1 MEVISSKSFEED
13 SSEQNSD
20 INDNNIYTPKKNQNI
35 TEEEDDE
42 EFENNLNEMEM
53 NGINEINELDEEEE
67 ESENNI
73 ENKIEEEHY
82 EENEISNSVENV
94 ENNTINTIDE
104 ENDENSNGLE
114 NNNINNI
121 YGNNLINNNDNN
133 QMPFIIP
140 LIVFENDKYII
151 TSQGKKLIGQ
161 IGNNKMSLISVLNS
175 NKYQNNK
182 INILNKLITKNINE
196 ENYYKYTN
204 SKENKKNSIIIY
216 SKPLMI
222 INNNNSNNI
231 NNDYIMDEIPCYILD
246 IINLDI
252 NNENNDSKI
261 FLVMILISSIFL
273 FISDD
278 INEEAFNFFNFIINL
293 IKTIKIRNITEEE
306 NNELNE
312 FLPKLFWILFS
323 SNIKLEDKNGNTIT
337 EKQYMDNNLK
347 IINSSNDHV
356 EEINRIKTG
365 IRNYF
370 VDRECFTLMNNDDI
384 FNSNDFKDKTM
395 KNKIYKKAK
404 PKTFFGNVLTGNM
417 ILELIESLLNII
429 NEGCSPI
436 IYNSWKYM
444 MKKEF
449 LKYANNLL
457 YKFASELRQYRTE
470 SINDQKFF
478 DENHIEKYNQKI
490 LEKYLKEYMTTKIIN
505 EETKFEYKEKIKS
518 KLESELHKYEKE
530 NEKYFEEKFI
540 KELNLLSNKFMENFT
555 SSDIYEKNSYK
566 FFQDFEDFREI
577 AVQKT
582 PFFTKKND
590 ILFDKVLLII
600 KKFINGK
607 IMKIKVINE
616 EKNYLDNANKT
627 QDNKINELNKEL
639 NLIKSKNYEFIQK
652 ITNEIKIEKKKN
664 IRIEEKMTRLINNKS
679 KEIDNLKNEIEH
691 QTSNYEKKI
700 KQMLEANKNLDK
712 DIKIKD
718 EQITIMKM
726 NNDKVSALYNQKS
739 NFLEREIN
747 NWKDKYNI
755 TIKQALNKQ
764 NELTKENIK
773 LKEQNKFLL
782 KKDKKNSN
790 NEIENIRI
798 INNKN
803 INKNIN
809 SNNNSN
815 TNKIKHTKNNI
826 NGLMTYI
833 KMNFKDK
840 KNKMIKLDKYF
851 LNKKKQSHDSL
862 NENKKEESNNKTPNN
877 NNNIIYSNEKQNQN
891 QNQNSTPMDN
901 TSNKNTDFYSTNK
914 NSIKKFTI
922 SNSSINSYN
931 TLNSNNNNNI
941 ANNININ
948 NNIIFSDNKYSSK
961 TEKIRGREQKNSNM
975 SINTINSGNETF
987 SLNNYSS
994 NNNNNNNNNGIN
1006 KINNN
1011 YNPEKLKIKIIK
1023 GRIRKDKTGK
1033 PYLEYIINIDY
1044 DNVQNWNINRR
1055 FNQFTNLYKTLRSIS
1070 QENFDLPESSNIFSN
1085 ITAMFSGLS
1094 HENKIIQLE
1103 KYLKDLTEVP
1113 EISNSKQLYF
1123 FLELNHIYEL
1133 NQ

>member
-1 MEVISSKSFEED
+1 MEVISSKSFEEE
-13 SSEQNSD
+13 SSEQNS
-20 INDNNIYTPKKNQNI
+20 NNNNNIYISKNNQNM

-67 ESENNI
+67 ESENKLGNNI
-73 ENKIEEEHY
+73 EEHY

-104 ENDENSNGLE
+104 ENDENSNGIDD
-114 NNNINNI
+114 NKPINNKED
-121 YGNNLINNNDNN
+121 LP
-133 QMPFIIP
+133 MSFIIP
-140 LIVFENDKYII
+140 LIIFENDKYII
-151 TSQGKKLIGQ
+151 SPQGKKLLGQ
-161 IGNNKMSLISVLNS
+161 IGNNKMSVISVIS
-175 NKYQNNK
+175 SDKSQENKFS
-182 INILNKLITKNINE
+182 ILNKLISKNINE
-196 ENYYKYTN
+196 ENYYKNTN
-204 SKENKKNSIIIY
+204 SKENKNSIIIY
-216 SKPLMI
+216 TKPLMI
-222 INNNNSNNI
+222 KNSTNTNI
-231 NNDYIMDEIPCYILD
+231 NINDYIEDEIPCYILD

-252 NNENNDSKI
+252 NSENNDSKI

-273 FISDD
+273 FLSDD

-293 IKTIKIRNITEEE
+293 IRTIKIRNIMEEE
-306 NNELNE
+306 NDNELNE
-312 FLPKLFWILFS
+312 FLPRLFWILFN

-337 EKQYMDNNLK
+337 EKQYMDSSLK
-347 IINSSNDHV
+347 IINSTNDHV
-356 EEINRIKTG
+356 EELNRIKIG
-365 IRNYF
+365 IKNYF
-370 VDRECFTLMNNDDI
+370 KERECFTLMNNDDI
-384 FNSNDFKDKTM
+384 FNSNDFKDKSM
-395 KNKIYKKAK
+395 KNKINKKAK
-404 PKTFFGNVLTGNM
+404 PKTFFGNILTGNM
-417 ILELIESLLNII
+417 ILELIESLLNSI
-429 NEGCSPI
+429 NEGGTPI
-436 IYNSWKYM
+436 IYNCWKYM

-449 LKYANNLL
+449 LKYANNLI
-457 YKFASELRQYRTE
+457 YNFSSELKQYRTE

-478 DENHIEKYNQKI
+478 DGNQIEKYNQKI
-490 LEKYLKEYMTTKIIN
+490 LEKYLKEYMTTKTIN
-505 EETKFEYKEKIKS
+505 EETKLEYKEKIKS
-518 KLESELHKYEKE
+518 KLDSELRKYEKE

-566 FFQDFEDFREI
+566 FFQDFEDFREV
-577 AVQKT
+577 AVQQT
-582 PFFTKKND
+582 PDFPKKND

-616 EKNYLDNANKT
+616 EKNYLDKENKN

-664 IRIEEKMTRLINNKS
+664 KRIEEKMTRLINNKS
-679 KEIDNLKNEIEH
+679 KEIDNLKNEIEL
-691 QTSNYEKKI
+691 QTSTYEKKI
-700 KQMLEANKNLDK
+700 QEMLESNKNLDK

-747 NWKDKYNI
+747 NWKDKYNVA
-755 TIKQALNKQ
+755 IKQAMNKQ

-773 LKEQNKFLL
+773 LKEQNKLLL
-782 KKDKKNSN
+782 KKDNKNSN
-790 NEIENIRI
+790 NEIDNIRI
-798 INNKN
+798 ISNKNNK
-803 INKNIN
+803 
-809 SNNNSN
+809 SLNNSK
-815 TNKIKHTKNNI
+815 KIKNTKNNI

-851 LNKKKQSHDSL
+851 LSKKKQNQDKL
-862 NENKKEESNNKTPNN
+862 NETKKEESTKKTPNN
-877 NNNIIYSNEKQNQN
+877 NNIIYTSDKQNQN
-891 QNQNSTPMDN
+891 SSPMDN
-901 TSNKNTDFYSTNK
+901 ASNKTDFCSANK
-914 NSIKKFTI
+914 TSIKKFTI

-931 TLNSNNNNNI
+931 TLNSNNNNNNS
-941 ANNININ
+941 NNIVH
-948 NNIIFSDNKYSSK
+948 SDNKYSSK
-961 TEKIRGREQKNSNM
+961 TENMRGREGKNNNM
-975 SINTINSGNETF
+975 SITMINSGNETYTV
-987 SLNNYSS
+987 NTYV
-994 NNNNNNNNNGIN
+994 NNNKNINDNINN
-1006 KINNN
+1006 INNN

-1044 DNVQNWNINRR
+1044 DNIKNWNINRR
-1055 FNQFTNLYKTLRSIS
+1055 FNQFTNLYKTLRTIS
-1070 QENFDLPESSNIFSN
+1070 KENFELPESSNIFRN
-1085 ITAMFSGLS
+1085 ITSMFSGLS

-1123 FLELNHIYEL
+1123 FLELNHLYEL

>member
-1 MEVISSKSFEED
+1 MEVISSRSFEED
-13 SSEQNSD
+13 SSDE
-20 INDNNIYTPKKNQNI
+20 NNNENMYISKNNNQNM

-67 ESENNI
+67 ESENKFENNI
-73 ENKIEEEHY
+73 DEHY
-82 EENEISNSVENV
+82 EDNEISNSVHNV

-104 ENDENSNGLE
+104 ENDENSNGIE
-114 NNNINNI
+114 TNNIFDNNPINNI
-121 YGNNLINNNDNN
+121 DNS
-133 QMPFIIP
+133 QTPFMIP
-140 LIVFENDKYII
+140 LIVFDNDKYII
-151 TSQGKKLIGQ
+151 TPQGKKLLGQ
-161 IGNNKMSLISVLNS
+161 IGNNKVSFISILNS
-175 NKYQNNK
+175 DFKSIDNKLT
-182 INILNKLITKNINE
+182 ILNKLLSKNLNNE
-196 ENYYKYTN
+196 SYKNTTIN
-204 SKENKKNSIIIY
+204 SKENKNSIIIY

-222 INNNNSNNI
+222 KNNNI
-231 NNDYIMDEIPCYILD
+231 NNTNFIEDEIPCFILD
-246 IINLDI
+246 ILNLDI
-252 NNENNDSKI
+252 KNENNDSKI

-278 INEEAFNFFNFIINL
+278 INEEAFNFFNFVINL
-293 IKTIKIRNITEEE
+293 IRTIKIRNIVEEE
-306 NNELNE
+306 NNNELND

-337 EKQYMDNNLK
+337 EKQYMDNCLK
-347 IINSSNDHV
+347 IINSTNDHV

-365 IRNYF
+365 IKNYF
-370 VDRECFTLMNNDDI
+370 KNRECFTLMNNNDI
-384 FNSNDFKDKTM
+384 FNSNDFKDKSM
-395 KNKIYKKAK
+395 KNKINKKTK
-404 PKTFFGNVLTGNM
+404 PKIFFGNVLTGNN
-417 ILELIESLLNII
+417 IIELIESLLITI
-429 NEGCSPI
+429 NEGGTPI

-444 MKKEF
+444 MKKDF
-449 LKYANNLL
+449 LKYANNLIS
-457 YKFASELRQYRTE
+457 KFSSELRQYRNTN
-470 SINDQKFF
+470 INDKKFF
-478 DENHIEKYNQKI
+478 DGNQMEKYNQKI
-490 LEKYLKEYMTTKIIN
+490 LDKYIKEYMTTKTIN
-505 EETKFEYKEKIKS
+505 EETKLEYKEKIKS
-518 KLESELHKYEKE
+518 KLDSELQKYKKE

-566 FFQDFEDFREI
+566 FFQDFEDFREG
-577 AVQKT
+577 AVQTT
-582 PFFTKKND
+582 PDFPNKND

-616 EKNYLDNANKT
+616 EKNYLDKENKN

-664 IRIEEKMTRLINNKS
+664 KRIEEKMTRLINNKS
-679 KEIDNLKNEIEH
+679 KEIDNLKNEIEL

-700 KQMLEANKNLDK
+700 KEMLESNKNLDK

-718 EQITIMKM
+718 DQITIMKM
-726 NNDKVSALYNQKS
+726 NNDKVSALYGQKS

-747 NWKDKYNI
+747 NWKDKYNA
-755 TIKQALNKQ
+755 TIKQSMNKQ

-773 LKEQNKFLL
+773 LKEQNKLLL
-782 KKDKKNSN
+782 KKDNKNSN

-798 INNKN
+798 ISNQNNNNKN
-803 INKNIN
+803 INLNNANKTKNN
-809 SNNNSN
+809 
-815 TNKIKHTKNNI
+815 TKNNI

-851 LNKKKQSHDSL
+851 LNKKKQNQDTI
-862 NENKKEESNNKTPNN
+862 NENKKEESTKNKTPSND
-877 NNNIIYSNEKQNQN
+877 NIIYTNEKK
-891 QNQNSTPMDN
+891 NSTPIDN
-901 TSNKNTDFYSTNK
+901 SSNKTDFYSTNK
-914 NSIKKFTI
+914 TSIKKFTI

-931 TLNSNNNNNI
+931 TGTLNSNNNNS
-941 ANNININ
+941 
-948 NNIIFSDNKYSSK
+948 NNIIINSDNKYSSK
-961 TEKIRGREQKNSNM
+961 TENVKVVKNNM
-975 SINTINSGNETF
+975 SINTINSGNE
-987 SLNNYSS
+987 NYLVNTHIS
-994 NNNNNNNNNGIN
+994 NNNNNSNYNLN

-1011 YNPEKLKIKIIK
+1011 YFPEKLKIKIIK
-1023 GRIRKDKTGK
+1023 GRIRKDKSGK
-1033 PYLEYIINIDY
+1033 PYLEYLININY
-1044 DNVQNWNINRR
+1044 DNIKNWNINRR
-1055 FNQFTNLYKTLRSIS
+1055 FNQFTNLYKTLRTLSK
-1070 QENFDLPESSNIFSN
+1070 ENFELPESSNIFSN

-1123 FLELNHIYEL
+1123 FLELNHLYEL

>member
-1 MEVISSKSFEED
+1 MEVISSRSFEED
-13 SSEQNSD
+13 SSDE
-20 INDNNIYTPKKNQNI
+20 NNNENMYISKNNNQNM

-42 EFENNLNEMEM
+42 EFANNLNEMEM

-67 ESENNI
+67 ESENKFENNI
-73 ENKIEEEHY
+73 DEHY
-82 EENEISNSVENV
+82 EENEISNSVHNV

-104 ENDENSNGLE
+104 ENDENSNGIE
-114 NNNINNI
+114 TNNLFDNNPINNI
-121 YGNNLINNNDNN
+121 DNS
-133 QMPFIIP
+133 QTPFMIP
-140 LIVFENDKYII
+140 LIVFDNDKYII
-151 TSQGKKLIGQ
+151 TPQGKKLLGQ
-161 IGNNKMSLISVLNS
+161 IGNNKVSFISILNS
-175 NKYQNNK
+175 DFKSIDNKLT
-182 INILNKLITKNINE
+182 ILNKLLSKNLNNE
-196 ENYYKYTN
+196 SYKNTTIN
-204 SKENKKNSIIIY
+204 SKENKNSIIIY

-222 INNNNSNNI
+222 KNNNI
-231 NNDYIMDEIPCYILD
+231 NNTNFIEDEIPCFILD
-246 IINLDI
+246 ILNLDI
-252 NNENNDSKI
+252 KNENNDSKI

-278 INEEAFNFFNFIINL
+278 INEEAFNFFNFVINL
-293 IKTIKIRNITEEE
+293 MRTIKIRNIVEEE
-306 NNELNE
+306 NNNELND

-337 EKQYMDNNLK
+337 EKQYMDNCLK
-347 IINSSNDHV
+347 IINSTNDHV

-365 IRNYF
+365 IKNYF
-370 VDRECFTLMNNDDI
+370 KNRECFTLMNNNDI
-384 FNSNDFKDKTM
+384 FNSNDFKDKSM
-395 KNKIYKKAK
+395 KNKINKKTK
-404 PKTFFGNVLTGNM
+404 PKIFFGNVLTGNN
-417 ILELIESLLNII
+417 IIELIESLLVTI
-429 NEGCSPI
+429 NEGGTPI

-444 MKKEF
+444 MKKDF
-449 LKYANNLL
+449 LKYANNLIS
-457 YKFASELRQYRTE
+457 KFSSELRQYRNTN
-470 SINDQKFF
+470 INDKKFF
-478 DENHIEKYNQKI
+478 DGNQMEKYNQKI
-490 LEKYLKEYMTTKIIN
+490 LDKYIKEYMTTKTIN
-505 EETKFEYKEKIKS
+505 EETKLEYKEKIKS
-518 KLESELHKYEKE
+518 KLDSELQKYKKE

-566 FFQDFEDFREI
+566 FFQDFEDFREG
-577 AVQKT
+577 AVQTT
-582 PFFTKKND
+582 PDFPNKND

-616 EKNYLDNANKT
+616 EKNYLDKENKN

-664 IRIEEKMTRLINNKS
+664 KRIEEKMTRLINNKS
-679 KEIDNLKNEIEH
+679 KEIDNLKNEIEL

-700 KQMLEANKNLDK
+700 KEMLESNKNLDK

-718 EQITIMKM
+718 DQITIMKM
-726 NNDKVSALYNQKS
+726 NNDKVSALYGQKS

-747 NWKDKYNI
+747 NWKDKYNV
-755 TIKQALNKQ
+755 TIKQSMNKQ

-773 LKEQNKFLL
+773 LKEQNKLLL
-782 KKDKKNSN
+782 KKDNKNSN

-798 INNKN
+798 ISNQNNNNKN
-803 INKNIN
+803 INLNNANKTKNN
-809 SNNNSN
+809 
-815 TNKIKHTKNNI
+815 TKNNI

-851 LNKKKQSHDSL
+851 LNKKKQNQDTI
-862 NENKKEESNNKTPNN
+862 NENKKEESTKNKTPSNE
-877 NNNIIYSNEKQNQN
+877 NIIYTNEKK
-891 QNQNSTPMDN
+891 NSTPIDN
-901 TSNKNTDFYSTNK
+901 SSNKTDFYSTNK
-914 NSIKKFTI
+914 TSIKKFTI

-931 TLNSNNNNNI
+931 TGTLNSNNNNS
-941 ANNININ
+941 
-948 NNIIFSDNKYSSK
+948 NNIIINSDNKYSSK
-961 TEKIRGREQKNSNM
+961 TENVNVVKNNM
-975 SINTINSGNETF
+975 SINTVISGNE
-987 SLNNYSS
+987 NYSVNTHMS
-994 NNNNNNNNNGIN
+994 NNNRNYNLN

-1011 YNPEKLKIKIIK
+1011 YFPEKLKIKIIK
-1023 GRIRKDKTGK
+1023 GRIRKDKSGK
-1033 PYLEYIINIDY
+1033 PYLEYIININY
-1044 DNVQNWNINRR
+1044 DNIKNWNINRR
-1055 FNQFTNLYKTLRSIS
+1055 FNQFTNLYKTLRTLSK
-1070 QENFDLPESSNIFSN
+1070 ENFELPESSNIFSN

-1123 FLELNHIYEL
+1123 FLELNHLYEL

>member
-1 MEVISSKSFEED
+1 MEVISSRSFEED
-13 SSEQNSD
+13 SSDE
-20 INDNNIYTPKKNQNI
+20 NNNENMYISKNNNQNM

-42 EFENNLNEMEM
+42 EFANNLNEMEM

-67 ESENNI
+67 ESENKFENNI
-73 ENKIEEEHY
+73 DEHY
-82 EENEISNSVENV
+82 EENEISNSVHNV

-104 ENDENSNGLE
+104 ENDDNSNGVE
-114 NNNINNI
+114 TNNIFDNNPINNI
-121 YGNNLINNNDNN
+121 DNS
-133 QMPFIIP
+133 QTPFMIP
-140 LIVFENDKYII
+140 LIVFDNDKYII
-151 TSQGKKLIGQ
+151 TPQGKKLLGQ
-161 IGNNKMSLISVLNS
+161 IGNNKVSFISILNS
-175 NKYQNNK
+175 DFKSIDNKLT
-182 INILNKLITKNINE
+182 ILNKLLSKNLNNE
-196 ENYYKYTN
+196 SYKNTTIN
-204 SKENKKNSIIIY
+204 SKENKNSIIIY

-222 INNNNSNNI
+222 KNNNI
-231 NNDYIMDEIPCYILD
+231 NNTNFIEDEIPCFILD
-246 IINLDI
+246 ILNLDI
-252 NNENNDSKI
+252 KNENNDSKI

-278 INEEAFNFFNFIINL
+278 INEEAFNFFNFVINL
-293 IKTIKIRNITEEE
+293 IRTIKIRNIVEEE
-306 NNELNE
+306 NNNELND

-337 EKQYMDNNLK
+337 EKQYMDNCLK
-347 IINSSNDHV
+347 IINSTNDHV

-365 IRNYF
+365 IKNYF
-370 VDRECFTLMNNDDI
+370 KNRECFTLMNNNDI
-384 FNSNDFKDKTM
+384 FNSNDFKDKSM
-395 KNKIYKKAK
+395 KNKINKKTK
-404 PKTFFGNVLTGNM
+404 PKIFFGNVLTGNN
-417 ILELIESLLNII
+417 IIELIESLLITI
-429 NEGCSPI
+429 NEGGTPI

-444 MKKEF
+444 MKKDF
-449 LKYANNLL
+449 LKYANNLIS
-457 YKFASELRQYRTE
+457 KFSSELRQYRNTN
-470 SINDQKFF
+470 INDKKFF
-478 DENHIEKYNQKI
+478 DGNQMEKYNQKI
-490 LEKYLKEYMTTKIIN
+490 LDKYIKEYMTTKTIN
-505 EETKFEYKEKIKS
+505 EETKLEYKEKIKS
-518 KLESELHKYEKE
+518 KLDSELQKYKKE

-566 FFQDFEDFREI
+566 FFQDFEDFREG
-577 AVQKT
+577 AVQTT
-582 PFFTKKND
+582 PDFPNKND

-616 EKNYLDNANKT
+616 EKNYLDKENKN

-664 IRIEEKMTRLINNKS
+664 KRIEEKMTRLINNKS
-679 KEIDNLKNEIEH
+679 KEIDNLKNEIEL

-700 KQMLEANKNLDK
+700 KEMLESNKNLDK

-718 EQITIMKM
+718 DQITIMKM
-726 NNDKVSALYNQKS
+726 NNDKVSALYGQKS

-747 NWKDKYNI
+747 NWKDKYNA
-755 TIKQALNKQ
+755 TIKQSMNKQ

-773 LKEQNKFLL
+773 LKEQNKLLL
-782 KKDKKNSN
+782 KKDNKNSN

-798 INNKN
+798 ISNQNNNNKN
-803 INKNIN
+803 INLNNANKTKNN
-809 SNNNSN
+809 
-815 TNKIKHTKNNI
+815 TKNNI

-851 LNKKKQSHDSL
+851 LNKKKQNQDTI
-862 NENKKEESNNKTPNN
+862 NENKKEESTKNKTPSNE
-877 NNNIIYSNEKQNQN
+877 NIIYTNEKK
-891 QNQNSTPMDN
+891 NSTPIDN
-901 TSNKNTDFYSTNK
+901 SSNKTDFYSTNK
-914 NSIKKFTI
+914 TSIKKFTI

-931 TLNSNNNNNI
+931 TGTLNSNNNNS
-941 ANNININ
+941 
-948 NNIIFSDNKYSSK
+948 NNIIINSDNKYSSK
-961 TEKIRGREQKNSNM
+961 TENVNVVKNNM
-975 SINTINSGNETF
+975 SINTAVSGNE
-987 SLNNYSS
+987 NYSVNTHMS
-994 NNNNNNNNNGIN
+994 NNNRNYNLN

-1011 YNPEKLKIKIIK
+1011 YFPEKLKIKIIK
-1023 GRIRKDKTGK
+1023 GRIRKDKSGK
-1033 PYLEYIINIDY
+1033 PYLEYIININY
-1044 DNVQNWNINRR
+1044 DNIKNWNINRR
-1055 FNQFTNLYKTLRSIS
+1055 FNQFTNLYKTLRTLSK
-1070 QENFDLPESSNIFSN
+1070 ENFELPESSNIFSN

-1123 FLELNHIYEL
+1123 FLELNHLYEL

>member
-1 MEVISSKSFEED
+1 MEVISSRSFEED
-13 SSEQNSD
+13 SSDE
-20 INDNNIYTPKKNQNI
+20 NNNENMYISKNNNQNM

-42 EFENNLNEMEM
+42 EFANNLNEMEM

-67 ESENNI
+67 ESENKFENNI
-73 ENKIEEEHY
+73 DEHY
-82 EENEISNSVENV
+82 EENEISNSVHNV

-104 ENDENSNGLE
+104 ENDENSNGIE
-114 NNNINNI
+114 TNNIFDNNPINNI
-121 YGNNLINNNDNN
+121 DNS
-133 QMPFIIP
+133 QTPFMIP
-140 LIVFENDKYII
+140 LIVFDNDKYII
-151 TSQGKKLIGQ
+151 TPQGKKLLGQ
-161 IGNNKMSLISVLNS
+161 IGNNKVSFISILNS
-175 NKYQNNK
+175 DFKSIDNKLT
-182 INILNKLITKNINE
+182 ILNKLLSKNLNNE
-196 ENYYKYTN
+196 SYKNTTIN
-204 SKENKKNSIIIY
+204 SKENKNSIIIY

-222 INNNNSNNI
+222 KNNNI
-231 NNDYIMDEIPCYILD
+231 NNTNFIEDEIPCFILD
-246 IINLDI
+246 ILNLDI
-252 NNENNDSKI
+252 KNENNDSKI

-278 INEEAFNFFNFIINL
+278 INEEAFNFFNFVINL
-293 IKTIKIRNITEEE
+293 IRTIKIRNIVEEE
-306 NNELNE
+306 NNNELND

-337 EKQYMDNNLK
+337 EKQYMDNCLK
-347 IINSSNDHV
+347 IINSTNDHV

-365 IRNYF
+365 IKNYF
-370 VDRECFTLMNNDDI
+370 KNRECFTLMNNNDI
-384 FNSNDFKDKTM
+384 FNSNDFKDKSM
-395 KNKIYKKAK
+395 KNKINKKTK
-404 PKTFFGNVLTGNM
+404 PKIFFGNVLTGNN
-417 ILELIESLLNII
+417 IIELIESLLITI
-429 NEGCSPI
+429 NEGGTPI

-444 MKKEF
+444 MKKDF
-449 LKYANNLL
+449 LKYANNLIS
-457 YKFASELRQYRTE
+457 KFSSELRQYRNTN
-470 SINDQKFF
+470 INDKKFF
-478 DENHIEKYNQKI
+478 DGNQMEKYNQKI
-490 LEKYLKEYMTTKIIN
+490 LDKYIKEYMTTKTIN
-505 EETKFEYKEKIKS
+505 EETKLEYKEKIKS
-518 KLESELHKYEKE
+518 KLDSELQKYKKE

-566 FFQDFEDFREI
+566 FFQDFEDFREG
-577 AVQKT
+577 AVQTT
-582 PFFTKKND
+582 PDFPNKND

-616 EKNYLDNANKT
+616 EKNYLDKENKN

-664 IRIEEKMTRLINNKS
+664 KRIEEKMTRLINNKS
-679 KEIDNLKNEIEH
+679 KEIDNLKNEIEL

-700 KQMLEANKNLDK
+700 KEMLESNKNLDK

-718 EQITIMKM
+718 DQITIMKM
-726 NNDKVSALYNQKS
+726 NNDKVSALYGQKS

-747 NWKDKYNI
+747 SWKDKYNA
-755 TIKQALNKQ
+755 TIKQSMNKQ

-773 LKEQNKFLL
+773 LKEQNKLLL
-782 KKDKKNSN
+782 KKDNKNSN

-798 INNKN
+798 ISNQNNNNKN
-803 INKNIN
+803 INLNNANKTKNN
-809 SNNNSN
+809 
-815 TNKIKHTKNNI
+815 TKNNI

-851 LNKKKQSHDSL
+851 LNKKKQNQDTI
-862 NENKKEESNNKTPNN
+862 NENKKEESTKNKTPSNE
-877 NNNIIYSNEKQNQN
+877 NIIYTNEKK
-891 QNQNSTPMDN
+891 NSTPIDN
-901 TSNKNTDFYSTNK
+901 SSNKTDFYSTNK
-914 NSIKKFTI
+914 TSIKKFTI

-931 TLNSNNNNNI
+931 TGTLNSNNNNS
-941 ANNININ
+941 
-948 NNIIFSDNKYSSK
+948 NNIIINSDNKYSSK
-961 TEKIRGREQKNSNM
+961 TENVKVVKNNM
-975 SINTINSGNETF
+975 SINTINSGNE
-987 SLNNYSS
+987 NYLVNTHIS
-994 NNNNNNNNNGIN
+994 NNNNNNSNYNLN

-1011 YNPEKLKIKIIK
+1011 YFPEKLKIKIIK
-1023 GRIRKDKTGK
+1023 GRIRKDKSGK
-1033 PYLEYIINIDY
+1033 PYLEYLININY
-1044 DNVQNWNINRR
+1044 DNIKNWNINRR
-1055 FNQFTNLYKTLRSIS
+1055 FNQFTNLYKTLRTLSK
-1070 QENFDLPESSNIFSN
+1070 ENFELPESSNIFSN

-1123 FLELNHIYEL
+1123 FLELNHLYEL

>member
-1 MEVISSKSFEED
+1 MEVISSRSFEED
-13 SSEQNSD
+13 SSDE
-20 INDNNIYTPKKNQNI
+20 NNNENMYISKNNNQNM

-42 EFENNLNEMEM
+42 EFANNLNEMEM

-67 ESENNI
+67 ESENKFENNI
-73 ENKIEEEHY
+73 DEHY
-82 EENEISNSVENV
+82 EENEISNSVHNV

-104 ENDENSNGLE
+104 ENDENSNGIE
-114 NNNINNI
+114 TNNIFDNNPINNI
-121 YGNNLINNNDNN
+121 DNS
-133 QMPFIIP
+133 QTPFMIP
-140 LIVFENDKYII
+140 LIVFDNDKYII
-151 TSQGKKLIGQ
+151 TPQGKKLLGQ
-161 IGNNKMSLISVLNS
+161 IGNNKVSFISILNS
-175 NKYQNNK
+175 DFKSIDNKLT
-182 INILNKLITKNINE
+182 ILNKLLSKNLNNE
-196 ENYYKYTN
+196 SYKNTTIN
-204 SKENKKNSIIIY
+204 SKENKNSIIIY

-222 INNNNSNNI
+222 KNNNI
-231 NNDYIMDEIPCYILD
+231 NNTNFIEDEIPCFILD
-246 IINLDI
+246 ILNLDI
-252 NNENNDSKI
+252 KNENNDSKI

-278 INEEAFNFFNFIINL
+278 INEEAFNFFNFVINL
-293 IKTIKIRNITEEE
+293 IRTIKIRNIVEEE
-306 NNELNE
+306 NNNELND

-337 EKQYMDNNLK
+337 EKQYMDNCLK
-347 IINSSNDHV
+347 IINSTNDHV

-365 IRNYF
+365 IKNYF
-370 VDRECFTLMNNDDI
+370 KNRECFTLMNNNDI
-384 FNSNDFKDKTM
+384 FNSNDFKDKSM
-395 KNKIYKKAK
+395 KNKINKKTK
-404 PKTFFGNVLTGNM
+404 PKIFFGNVLTGNN
-417 ILELIESLLNII
+417 IIELIESLLITI
-429 NEGCSPI
+429 NEGGTPI

-444 MKKEF
+444 MKKDF
-449 LKYANNLL
+449 LKYANNLIS
-457 YKFASELRQYRTE
+457 KFSSELRQYRNTN
-470 SINDQKFF
+470 INDKKFF
-478 DENHIEKYNQKI
+478 DGNQMEKYNQKI
-490 LEKYLKEYMTTKIIN
+490 LDKYIKEYMTTKTIN
-505 EETKFEYKEKIKS
+505 EETKLEYKEKIKS
-518 KLESELHKYEKE
+518 KLDSELQKYKKE

-566 FFQDFEDFREI
+566 FFQDFEDFREG
-577 AVQKT
+577 AVQTT
-582 PFFTKKND
+582 PDFPNKND

-616 EKNYLDNANKT
+616 EKNYLDKENKN

-664 IRIEEKMTRLINNKS
+664 KRIEEKMTRLINNKS
-679 KEIDNLKNEIEH
+679 KEIDNLKNEIEL

-700 KQMLEANKNLDK
+700 KEMLESNKNLDK

-718 EQITIMKM
+718 DQITIMKM
-726 NNDKVSALYNQKS
+726 NNDKVSALYGQKS

-747 NWKDKYNI
+747 NWKDKYNA
-755 TIKQALNKQ
+755 TIKQSMNKQ

-773 LKEQNKFLL
+773 LKEQNKLLL
-782 KKDKKNSN
+782 KKDNKNSN

-798 INNKN
+798 ISNQNNNNKN
-803 INKNIN
+803 INLNNANKTKNN
-809 SNNNSN
+809 
-815 TNKIKHTKNNI
+815 TKNNI

-851 LNKKKQSHDSL
+851 LNKKKQNQDTI
-862 NENKKEESNNKTPNN
+862 NENKKEESTKNKTPSNE
-877 NNNIIYSNEKQNQN
+877 NIIYTNEKK
-891 QNQNSTPMDN
+891 NSTPIDN
-901 TSNKNTDFYSTNK
+901 SSNKTDFYSTNK
-914 NSIKKFTI
+914 TSIKKFTI

-931 TLNSNNNNNI
+931 TGTLNSNNNNS
-941 ANNININ
+941 
-948 NNIIFSDNKYSSK
+948 NNIIINSDNKYSSK
-961 TEKIRGREQKNSNM
+961 TENVNVVKNNM
-975 SINTINSGNETF
+975 SINTVISGNE
-987 SLNNYSS
+987 NYSVNTHMS
-994 NNNNNNNNNGIN
+994 NNNRNYNLN

-1011 YNPEKLKIKIIK
+1011 YFPEKLKIKIIK
-1023 GRIRKDKTGK
+1023 GRIRKDKSGK
-1033 PYLEYIINIDY
+1033 PYLEYIININY
-1044 DNVQNWNINRR
+1044 DNIKNWNINRR
-1055 FNQFTNLYKTLRSIS
+1055 FNQCTNLYKTLRTLSK
-1070 QENFDLPESSNIFSN
+1070 ENFELPESSNIFSN

-1123 FLELNHIYEL
+1123 FLELNHLYEL

>member
-1 MEVISSKSFEED
+1 MEVISSRSFEED
-13 SSEQNSD
+13 SSDE
-20 INDNNIYTPKKNQNI
+20 NNNENMYISKNNNQNM

-42 EFENNLNEMEM
+42 EFANNLNEMEM

-67 ESENNI
+67 ESENKFENNI
-73 ENKIEEEHY
+73 DEHY
-82 EENEISNSVENV
+82 EENEISNSVHNV

-104 ENDENSNGLE
+104 ENDENSNGIE
-114 NNNINNI
+114 TNNIFDNNPINNI
-121 YGNNLINNNDNN
+121 DNS
-133 QMPFIIP
+133 QTPFMIP
-140 LIVFENDKYII
+140 LIVFDNDKYII
-151 TSQGKKLIGQ
+151 TPQGKKLLGQ
-161 IGNNKMSLISVLNS
+161 IGNNKVSFISILNS
-175 NKYQNNK
+175 DFKSIDNKLT
-182 INILNKLITKNINE
+182 ILNKLLSKNLNNE
-196 ENYYKYTN
+196 SYKNTTIN
-204 SKENKKNSIIIY
+204 SKENKNSIIIY

-222 INNNNSNNI
+222 KNNNI
-231 NNDYIMDEIPCYILD
+231 NNTNFIEDEIPCFILD
-246 IINLDI
+246 ILNLDI
-252 NNENNDSKI
+252 KNENNDSKI

-278 INEEAFNFFNFIINL
+278 INEEAFNFFNFVINL
-293 IKTIKIRNITEEE
+293 IRTIKIRNIVEEE
-306 NNELNE
+306 NNNELND

-337 EKQYMDNNLK
+337 EKQYMDNCLK
-347 IINSSNDHV
+347 IINSTNDHV

-365 IRNYF
+365 IKNYF
-370 VDRECFTLMNNDDI
+370 KNRECFTLMNNNDI
-384 FNSNDFKDKTM
+384 FNSNDFKDKSM
-395 KNKIYKKAK
+395 KNKINKKTK
-404 PKTFFGNVLTGNM
+404 PKIFFGNVLTGNN
-417 ILELIESLLNII
+417 IIELIESLLITI
-429 NEGCSPI
+429 NEGGTPI

-444 MKKEF
+444 MKKDF
-449 LKYANNLL
+449 LKYANNLIS
-457 YKFASELRQYRTE
+457 KFSSELRQYRNTN
-470 SINDQKFF
+470 INDKKFF
-478 DENHIEKYNQKI
+478 DGNQMEKYNQKI
-490 LEKYLKEYMTTKIIN
+490 LDKYIKEYMTTKTIN
-505 EETKFEYKEKIKS
+505 EETKLEYKEKIKS
-518 KLESELHKYEKE
+518 KLDSELQKYKKE

-566 FFQDFEDFREI
+566 FFQDFEDFREG
-577 AVQKT
+577 AVQTT
-582 PFFTKKND
+582 PDFPNKND

-616 EKNYLDNANKT
+616 EKNYLDKENKN

-664 IRIEEKMTRLINNKS
+664 KRIEEKMTRLINNKS
-679 KEIDNLKNEIEH
+679 KEIDNLKNEIEL

-700 KQMLEANKNLDK
+700 KEMLESNKNLDK

-718 EQITIMKM
+718 DQITIMKM
-726 NNDKVSALYNQKS
+726 NNDKVSALYGQKS

-747 NWKDKYNI
+747 NWKDKYNA
-755 TIKQALNKQ
+755 TIKQSMNKQ

-773 LKEQNKFLL
+773 LKEQNKLLL
-782 KKDKKNSN
+782 KKDNKNSN

-798 INNKN
+798 ISNQNNNNKN
-803 INKNIN
+803 INLNNANKTKNN
-809 SNNNSN
+809 
-815 TNKIKHTKNNI
+815 TKNNI

-851 LNKKKQSHDSL
+851 LNKKKQNQDTI
-862 NENKKEESNNKTPNN
+862 NENKKEESTKNKTPSNE
-877 NNNIIYSNEKQNQN
+877 NIIYTNEKK
-891 QNQNSTPMDN
+891 NSTPIDN
-901 TSNKNTDFYSTNK
+901 SSNKTDFYSTNK
-914 NSIKKFTI
+914 TSIKKFTI

-931 TLNSNNNNNI
+931 TGTLNSNNNNS
-941 ANNININ
+941 
-948 NNIIFSDNKYSSK
+948 NNIIINSDNKYSSK
-961 TEKIRGREQKNSNM
+961 TENVNVVKNNM
-975 SINTINSGNETF
+975 SINTVISGNE
-987 SLNNYSS
+987 NYSVNTHMS
-994 NNNNNNNNNGIN
+994 NNNRNYNLN

-1011 YNPEKLKIKIIK
+1011 YFPEKLKIKIIK
-1023 GRIRKDKTGK
+1023 GRIRKDKSGK
-1033 PYLEYIINIDY
+1033 PYLEYIININY
-1044 DNVQNWNINRR
+1044 DNIKNWNINRR
-1055 FNQFTNLYKTLRSIS
+1055 FNQFTNLYKTLRTLSK
-1070 QENFDLPESSNIFSN
+1070 ENFELPESSNIFSN

-1123 FLELNHIYEL
+1123 FLELNHLYEL

>member
-1 MEVISSKSFEED
+1 MEVISSRSFEED
-13 SSEQNSD
+13 SSDE
-20 INDNNIYTPKKNQNI
+20 NNNENMYISKNNNQNM

-42 EFENNLNEMEM
+42 EFANNLNEMEM

-67 ESENNI
+67 ESENKFENNI
-73 ENKIEEEHY
+73 DEHY
-82 EENEISNSVENV
+82 EENEISNSVHNV

-104 ENDENSNGLE
+104 ENDENSNGIE
-114 NNNINNI
+114 TNNIFDNNPINNI
-121 YGNNLINNNDNN
+121 DNS
-133 QMPFIIP
+133 QTPFMIP
-140 LIVFENDKYII
+140 LIVFDNDKYII
-151 TSQGKKLIGQ
+151 TPQGKKLLGQ
-161 IGNNKMSLISVLNS
+161 IGNNKVSFISILNS
-175 NKYQNNK
+175 DFKSIDNKLT
-182 INILNKLITKNINE
+182 ILNKLLSKNLNNE
-196 ENYYKYTN
+196 SYKNTTIN
-204 SKENKKNSIIIY
+204 SKENKNSIIIY

-222 INNNNSNNI
+222 KNNNI
-231 NNDYIMDEIPCYILD
+231 NNTNFIEDEIPCFILD
-246 IINLDI
+246 ILNLDI
-252 NNENNDSKI
+252 KNENNDSKI

-278 INEEAFNFFNFIINL
+278 INEEAFNFFNFVINL
-293 IKTIKIRNITEEE
+293 IRTIKIRNIVEEE
-306 NNELNE
+306 NNNELND

-337 EKQYMDNNLK
+337 EKQYMDNCLK
-347 IINSSNDHV
+347 IINSTNDHV

-365 IRNYF
+365 IKNYF
-370 VDRECFTLMNNDDI
+370 KNRECFTLINNNDI
-384 FNSNDFKDKTM
+384 FNSNDFKDKSM
-395 KNKIYKKAK
+395 KNKINKKTK
-404 PKTFFGNVLTGNM
+404 PKIFFGNVLTGNN
-417 ILELIESLLNII
+417 IIELIESLLITI
-429 NEGCSPI
+429 NEGGTPI

-444 MKKEF
+444 MKKDF
-449 LKYANNLL
+449 LKYANNLIS
-457 YKFASELRQYRTE
+457 KFSSELRQYRNTN
-470 SINDQKFF
+470 INDKKFF
-478 DENHIEKYNQKI
+478 DGNQMEKYNQKI
-490 LEKYLKEYMTTKIIN
+490 LDKYIKEYMTTKTIN
-505 EETKFEYKEKIKS
+505 EETKLEYKEKIKS
-518 KLESELHKYEKE
+518 KLDSELQKYKKE

-566 FFQDFEDFREI
+566 FFQDFEDFREG
-577 AVQKT
+577 AVQTT
-582 PFFTKKND
+582 PDFPNKND

-616 EKNYLDNANKT
+616 EKNYLDKENKN

-664 IRIEEKMTRLINNKS
+664 KRIEEKMTRLINNKS
-679 KEIDNLKNEIEH
+679 KEIDNLKNEIEL

-700 KQMLEANKNLDK
+700 KEMLESNKNLDK

-718 EQITIMKM
+718 DQITIMKM
-726 NNDKVSALYNQKS
+726 NNDKVSALYGQKS

-747 NWKDKYNI
+747 NWKDKYNA
-755 TIKQALNKQ
+755 TIKQSMNKQ

-773 LKEQNKFLL
+773 LKEQNKLLL
-782 KKDKKNSN
+782 KKDNKNSN

-798 INNKN
+798 ISNQNNNNKN
-803 INKNIN
+803 INLNNANKTKNN
-809 SNNNSN
+809 
-815 TNKIKHTKNNI
+815 TKNNI

-851 LNKKKQSHDSL
+851 LNKKKQNQDTI
-862 NENKKEESNNKTPNN
+862 NENKKEESTKNKTPSNE
-877 NNNIIYSNEKQNQN
+877 NIIYTNEKK
-891 QNQNSTPMDN
+891 NSTPIDN
-901 TSNKNTDFYSTNK
+901 SSNKTDFYSTNK
-914 NSIKKFTI
+914 TSIKKFTI

-931 TLNSNNNNNI
+931 TGTLNSNNNNS
-941 ANNININ
+941 
-948 NNIIFSDNKYSSK
+948 NNIIINSDNKYSSK
-961 TEKIRGREQKNSNM
+961 TENVNVVKNNM
-975 SINTINSGNETF
+975 SINTVISGNE
-987 SLNNYSS
+987 NYSVNTHMS
-994 NNNNNNNNNGIN
+994 NNNRNYNLN

-1011 YNPEKLKIKIIK
+1011 YFPEKLKIKIIK
-1023 GRIRKDKTGK
+1023 GRIRKDKSGK
-1033 PYLEYIINIDY
+1033 PYLEYIININY
-1044 DNVQNWNINRR
+1044 DNIKNWNINRR
-1055 FNQFTNLYKTLRSIS
+1055 FNQFTNLYKTLRTLSK
-1070 QENFDLPESSNIFSN
+1070 ENFELPESSNIFSN

-1123 FLELNHIYEL
+1123 FLELNHLYEL

>member
-1 MEVISSKSFEED
+1 MEVISSRSFEED
-13 SSEQNSD
+13 SSDE
-20 INDNNIYTPKKNQNI
+20 NNNENMYISKNNNQNM

-42 EFENNLNEMEM
+42 EFANNLNEMEM

-67 ESENNI
+67 ESENKFENNI
-73 ENKIEEEHY
+73 DEHY
-82 EENEISNSVENV
+82 EENEISNSVHNV

-104 ENDENSNGLE
+104 ENDENSNGIE
-114 NNNINNI
+114 TNNIFDNNPINNI
-121 YGNNLINNNDNN
+121 DNS
-133 QMPFIIP
+133 QTPFMIP
-140 LIVFENDKYII
+140 LIVFDNDKYII
-151 TSQGKKLIGQ
+151 TPQGKKLLGQ
-161 IGNNKMSLISVLNS
+161 IGNNKVSFISILNS
-175 NKYQNNK
+175 DFKSIDNKLT
-182 INILNKLITKNINE
+182 ILNKLLSKNLNNE
-196 ENYYKYTN
+196 SYKNTTIN
-204 SKENKKNSIIIY
+204 SKENKNSIIIY

-222 INNNNSNNI
+222 KNNNI
-231 NNDYIMDEIPCYILD
+231 NNTNFIEDEIPCFILD
-246 IINLDI
+246 ILNLDI
-252 NNENNDSKI
+252 KNENNDSKI

-278 INEEAFNFFNFIINL
+278 INEEAFNFFNFVINL
-293 IKTIKIRNITEEE
+293 IRTIKIRNIVEEE
-306 NNELNE
+306 NNNELND

-337 EKQYMDNNLK
+337 EKQYMDNCLK
-347 IINSSNDHV
+347 IINSTNDHV

-365 IRNYF
+365 IKNYF
-370 VDRECFTLMNNDDI
+370 KNRECFTLINNNDI
-384 FNSNDFKDKTM
+384 FNSNDFKDKSF
-395 KNKIYKKAK
+395 KNKINKKTK
-404 PKTFFGNVLTGNM
+404 PKIFFGNVLTGNN
-417 ILELIESLLNII
+417 IIELIESLLITI
-429 NEGCSPI
+429 NEGGTPI

-444 MKKEF
+444 MKKDF
-449 LKYANNLL
+449 LKYANNLIS
-457 YKFASELRQYRTE
+457 KFSSELRQYRNTN
-470 SINDQKFF
+470 INDKKFF
-478 DENHIEKYNQKI
+478 DGNQMEKYNQKI
-490 LEKYLKEYMTTKIIN
+490 LDKYIKEYMTTKTIN
-505 EETKFEYKEKIKS
+505 EETKLEYKEKIKS
-518 KLESELHKYEKE
+518 KLDSELQKYKKE

-566 FFQDFEDFREI
+566 FFQDFEDFREG
-577 AVQKT
+577 AVQTT
-582 PFFTKKND
+582 PDFPNKND

-616 EKNYLDNANKT
+616 EKNYLDKENKN

-664 IRIEEKMTRLINNKS
+664 KRIEEKMTRLINNKS
-679 KEIDNLKNEIEH
+679 KEIDNLKNEIEL

-700 KQMLEANKNLDK
+700 KEMLESNKNLDK

-718 EQITIMKM
+718 DQITIMKM
-726 NNDKVSALYNQKS
+726 NNDKVSALYGQKS

-747 NWKDKYNI
+747 NWKDKYNA
-755 TIKQALNKQ
+755 TIKQSMNKQ

-773 LKEQNKFLL
+773 LKEQNKLLL
-782 KKDKKNSN
+782 KKDNKNSN

-798 INNKN
+798 ISNQNNNNKN
-803 INKNIN
+803 INLNNANKTKNN
-809 SNNNSN
+809 
-815 TNKIKHTKNNI
+815 TKNNI

-851 LNKKKQSHDSL
+851 LNKKKQNQDTI
-862 NENKKEESNNKTPNN
+862 NENKKEESNKNKTPSNE
-877 NNNIIYSNEKQNQN
+877 NIIYTNEKK
-891 QNQNSTPMDN
+891 NSTPIDN
-901 TSNKNTDFYSTNK
+901 SSNKTDFYSTNK
-914 NSIKKFTI
+914 TSIKKFTI

-931 TLNSNNNNNI
+931 TGTLNSNNNNS
-941 ANNININ
+941 
-948 NNIIFSDNKYSSK
+948 NNIIINSDNKYSSK
-961 TEKIRGREQKNSNM
+961 TENVNVVKNNM
-975 SINTINSGNETF
+975 SINTVISGNE
-987 SLNNYSS
+987 NYSVNTHMS
-994 NNNNNNNNNGIN
+994 NNNRNYNLN

-1011 YNPEKLKIKIIK
+1011 YFPEKLKIKIIK
-1023 GRIRKDKTGK
+1023 GRIRKDKSGK
-1033 PYLEYIINIDY
+1033 PYLEYIININY
-1044 DNVQNWNINRR
+1044 DNIKNWNINRR
-1055 FNQFTNLYKTLRSIS
+1055 FNQFTNLYKTLRTLSK
-1070 QENFDLPESSNIFSN
+1070 ENFELPESSNIFSN

-1123 FLELNHIYEL
+1123 FLELNHLYEL

>member
-1 MEVISSKSFEED
+1 MEVISSRSFEED
-13 SSEQNSD
+13 SSDE
-20 INDNNIYTPKKNQNI
+20 NNNENMYISKNNNQNM

-42 EFENNLNEMEM
+42 EFANNLNEMEM

-67 ESENNI
+67 ESENKFENNI
-73 ENKIEEEHY
+73 DEHY
-82 EENEISNSVENV
+82 EENEISNSVHNV

-104 ENDENSNGLE
+104 ENDENSNGIE
-114 NNNINNI
+114 TNNIFDNNPINNI
-121 YGNNLINNNDNN
+121 DNS
-133 QMPFIIP
+133 QTPFMIP
-140 LIVFENDKYII
+140 LIVFDNDKYII
-151 TSQGKKLIGQ
+151 TPQGKKLLGQ
-161 IGNNKMSLISVLNS
+161 IGNNKVSFISILNS
-175 NKYQNNK
+175 DFKSIDNKLT
-182 INILNKLITKNINE
+182 ILNKLLSKNLNNE
-196 ENYYKYTN
+196 SYKNTTIN
-204 SKENKKNSIIIY
+204 SKENKNSIIIY

-222 INNNNSNNI
+222 KNNNI
-231 NNDYIMDEIPCYILD
+231 NNTNFIEDEIPCFILD
-246 IINLDI
+246 ILNLDI
-252 NNENNDSKI
+252 KNENNDSKI

-278 INEEAFNFFNFIINL
+278 INEEALNFFNFVINL
-293 IKTIKIRNITEEE
+293 IRTIKIRNIVEEE
-306 NNELNE
+306 NNNELND

-337 EKQYMDNNLK
+337 EKQYMDNCLK
-347 IINSSNDHV
+347 IINSTNDHV

-365 IRNYF
+365 IKNYF
-370 VDRECFTLMNNDDI
+370 KNRECFTLMNNNDI
-384 FNSNDFKDKTM
+384 FNSNDFKDKSM
-395 KNKIYKKAK
+395 KNKINKKTK
-404 PKTFFGNVLTGNM
+404 PKIFFGNVLTGNN
-417 ILELIESLLNII
+417 IIELIESLLITI
-429 NEGCSPI
+429 NEGGTPI

-444 MKKEF
+444 MKKDF
-449 LKYANNLL
+449 LKYANNLIS
-457 YKFASELRQYRTE
+457 KFSSELRQYRKTN
-470 SINDQKFF
+470 INDKKFF
-478 DENHIEKYNQKI
+478 DGNQMEKYNQKI
-490 LEKYLKEYMTTKIIN
+490 LDKYIKEYMTTKTIN
-505 EETKFEYKEKIKS
+505 EETKLEYKEKIKS
-518 KLESELHKYEKE
+518 KLDSELQKYKKE

-566 FFQDFEDFREI
+566 FFQDFEDFREG
-577 AVQKT
+577 AVQTT
-582 PFFTKKND
+582 PDFPNKND

-616 EKNYLDNANKT
+616 EKNYLDKENKN

-664 IRIEEKMTRLINNKS
+664 IRTEEKMTRLINNKS

-773 LKEQNKFLL
+773 LKEQNKLLL
-782 KKDKKNSN
+782 KKDNKNSN
-790 NEIENIRI
+790 NEIENRRI
-798 INNKN
+798 ISNQNNNNKN
-803 INKNIN
+803 INLNNANKTKNN
-809 SNNNSN
+809 
-815 TNKIKHTKNNI
+815 TKNNI

-851 LNKKKQSHDSL
+851 LNKKKQNQDTI
-862 NENKKEESNNKTPNN
+862 NENKKEESTKNKTPSNE
-877 NNNIIYSNEKQNQN
+877 NIIYTNEKK
-891 QNQNSTPMDN
+891 NSTPIDN
-901 TSNKNTDFYSTNK
+901 SSNKTDFYSTNK
-914 NSIKKFTI
+914 TSIKKFTI

-931 TLNSNNNNNI
+931 TGTLNSNNNNS
-941 ANNININ
+941 
-948 NNIIFSDNKYSSK
+948 NNIIINSDNKYSSK
-961 TEKIRGREQKNSNM
+961 TENVKVVKNNM
-975 SINTINSGNETF
+975 SINTINSGNE
-987 SLNNYSS
+987 NYLVNTHIS
-994 NNNNNNNNNGIN
+994 NNNNNNSNYNLN

-1011 YNPEKLKIKIIK
+1011 YFPEKLKIKIIK
-1023 GRIRKDKTGK
+1023 GRIRKDKSGK
-1033 PYLEYIINIDY
+1033 PYLEYLININY
-1044 DNVQNWNINRR
+1044 DNIKNWNINRR
-1055 FNQFTNLYKTLRSIS
+1055 FNQFTNLYKTLRTLSK
-1070 QENFDLPESSNIFSN
+1070 ENFELPESSNIISN

-1123 FLELNHIYEL
+1123 FLELNHLYEL

>member
-1 MEVISSKSFEED
+1 MEVISSRSFEED
-13 SSEQNSD
+13 SSDE
-20 INDNNIYTPKKNQNI
+20 NNNENMYISKNNNQNM

-42 EFENNLNEMEM
+42 EFANNLNEMEM

-67 ESENNI
+67 ESENKFENNI
-73 ENKIEEEHY
+73 DEHY
-82 EENEISNSVENV
+82 EENEISNSVHNV

-104 ENDENSNGLE
+104 ENDENSNGIE
-114 NNNINNI
+114 TNNIFDNNPINNI
-121 YGNNLINNNDNN
+121 DNS
-133 QMPFIIP
+133 QTPFMIP
-140 LIVFENDKYII
+140 LIVFDNDKYII
-151 TSQGKKLIGQ
+151 TPQGKKLLGQ
-161 IGNNKMSLISVLNS
+161 IGNNKVSFISILNS
-175 NKYQNNK
+175 DFKSIDNKLT
-182 INILNKLITKNINE
+182 ILNKLLSKNLNNE
-196 ENYYKYTN
+196 SYKNTTIN
-204 SKENKKNSIIIY
+204 SKENKNSIIIY

-222 INNNNSNNI
+222 KNNNI
-231 NNDYIMDEIPCYILD
+231 NNTNFIEDEIPCFILD
-246 IINLDI
+246 ILNLDI
-252 NNENNDSKI
+252 KNENNDSKI

-278 INEEAFNFFNFIINL
+278 INEEAFNFFNFVINL
-293 IKTIKIRNITEEE
+293 MRTIKIRNIVEEE
-306 NNELNE
+306 NNNELND

-337 EKQYMDNNLK
+337 EKQYMDNCLK
-347 IINSSNDHV
+347 IINSTNDHV

-365 IRNYF
+365 IKNYF
-370 VDRECFTLMNNDDI
+370 KNRECFTLINNNDI
-384 FNSNDFKDKTM
+384 FNSNDFKDKSM
-395 KNKIYKKAK
+395 KNKINKKTK
-404 PKTFFGNVLTGNM
+404 PKIFFGNVLTGNN
-417 ILELIESLLNII
+417 IIELIESLLITI
-429 NEGCSPI
+429 NEGGTPI

-444 MKKEF
+444 MKKDF
-449 LKYANNLL
+449 LKYANNLIS
-457 YKFASELRQYRTE
+457 KFSSELRQYRNTN
-470 SINDQKFF
+470 INDKKFF
-478 DENHIEKYNQKI
+478 DGNQMEKYNQKI
-490 LEKYLKEYMTTKIIN
+490 LDKYIKEYMTTKTIN
-505 EETKFEYKEKIKS
+505 EETKLEYKEKIKS
-518 KLESELHKYEKE
+518 KLDSELQKYKKE

-566 FFQDFEDFREI
+566 FFQDFEDFREG
-577 AVQKT
+577 AVQTT
-582 PFFTKKND
+582 PDFPNKND

-616 EKNYLDNANKT
+616 EKNYLDKENKN

-664 IRIEEKMTRLINNKS
+664 KRIEEKMTRLINNKS
-679 KEIDNLKNEIEH
+679 KEIDNLKNEIEL

-700 KQMLEANKNLDK
+700 KEMLESNKNLDK

-718 EQITIMKM
+718 DQITIMKM
-726 NNDKVSALYNQKS
+726 NNDKVSALYGQKS

-747 NWKDKYNI
+747 NWKDKYNA
-755 TIKQALNKQ
+755 TIKQSMNKQ

-773 LKEQNKFLL
+773 LKEQNKLLL
-782 KKDKKNSN
+782 KKDNKNSN

-798 INNKN
+798 ISNQNNNNKN
-803 INKNIN
+803 INLNNANKTKNN
-809 SNNNSN
+809 
-815 TNKIKHTKNNI
+815 TKNNI

-851 LNKKKQSHDSL
+851 LNKKKQNQDTI
-862 NENKKEESNNKTPNN
+862 NENKKEESTKNKTPSNE
-877 NNNIIYSNEKQNQN
+877 NIIYTNEKK
-891 QNQNSTPMDN
+891 NSTPIDN
-901 TSNKNTDFYSTNK
+901 SSNKTDFYSTNK
-914 NSIKKFTI
+914 TSIKKFTI

-931 TLNSNNNNNI
+931 TGTLNSNNNNS
-941 ANNININ
+941 
-948 NNIIFSDNKYSSK
+948 NNIIINSDNKYSSK
-961 TEKIRGREQKNSNM
+961 TENVNLVKNNM
-975 SINTINSGNETF
+975 SINTVISGNE
-987 SLNNYSS
+987 NYSVNTHMS
-994 NNNNNNNNNGIN
+994 NNNRNYNLN

-1011 YNPEKLKIKIIK
+1011 YFPEKLKIKIIK
-1023 GRIRKDKTGK
+1023 GRIRKDKSGK
-1033 PYLEYIINIDY
+1033 PYLEYIININY
-1044 DNVQNWNINRR
+1044 DNIKNWNINRR
-1055 FNQFTNLYKTLRSIS
+1055 FNQFTNLYKTLRTLSK
-1070 QENFDLPESSNIFSN
+1070 ENFELPESSNIFSN

-1123 FLELNHIYEL
+1123 FLELNHLYEL

>member
-1 MEVISSKSFEED
+1 MEVISSRSFEED
-13 SSEQNSD
+13 SSDE
-20 INDNNIYTPKKNQNI
+20 NNNENMYISKNNNQNM

-42 EFENNLNEMEM
+42 EFANNLNEMEM

-67 ESENNI
+67 ESENKFENNI
-73 ENKIEEEHY
+73 DEHY
-82 EENEISNSVENV
+82 EENEISNSVHNV

-104 ENDENSNGLE
+104 ENDENSNGIE
-114 NNNINNI
+114 TNNIFDNNPINNI
-121 YGNNLINNNDNN
+121 DNS
-133 QMPFIIP
+133 QTPFMIP
-140 LIVFENDKYII
+140 LIVFDNDKYII
-151 TSQGKKLIGQ
+151 TPQGKKLLGQ
-161 IGNNKMSLISVLNS
+161 IGNNKVSFISILNS
-175 NKYQNNK
+175 DFKSIDNKLT
-182 INILNKLITKNINE
+182 ILNKLLSKNLNNE
-196 ENYYKYTN
+196 SYKNTTIN
-204 SKENKKNSIIIY
+204 SKENKNSIIIY

-222 INNNNSNNI
+222 KNNNI
-231 NNDYIMDEIPCYILD
+231 NNTNFIEDEIPCFILD
-246 IINLDI
+246 ILNLDI
-252 NNENNDSKI
+252 KNENNDSKI

-278 INEEAFNFFNFIINL
+278 INEEAFNFFNFVINL
-293 IKTIKIRNITEEE
+293 IRTIKIRNIVEEE
-306 NNELNE
+306 NNNELND

-337 EKQYMDNNLK
+337 EKQYMDNCLK
-347 IINSSNDHV
+347 IINSTNDHV

-365 IRNYF
+365 IKNYF
-370 VDRECFTLMNNDDI
+370 KNRECFTLMNNNDI
-384 FNSNDFKDKTM
+384 FNSNDFKDKSM
-395 KNKIYKKAK
+395 KNKINKKTK
-404 PKTFFGNVLTGNM
+404 PKIFFGNVLTGNN
-417 ILELIESLLNII
+417 IIELIESLLITI
-429 NEGCSPI
+429 NEGGTPI

-444 MKKEF
+444 MKKDF
-449 LKYANNLL
+449 LKYANNLIS
-457 YKFASELRQYRTE
+457 KFSSELRQYRNTN
-470 SINDQKFF
+470 INDKKFF
-478 DENHIEKYNQKI
+478 DGNQMEKYNQKI
-490 LEKYLKEYMTTKIIN
+490 LDKYIKEYMTTKTIN
-505 EETKFEYKEKIKS
+505 EETKLEYKEKIKS
-518 KLESELHKYEKE
+518 KLDSELQKYKKE

-566 FFQDFEDFREI
+566 FFQDFEDFREG
-577 AVQKT
+577 AVQTT
-582 PFFTKKND
+582 PDFPNKND

-616 EKNYLDNANKT
+616 EKNYLDKENKN

-664 IRIEEKMTRLINNKS
+664 KRIEEKMTRLINNKS
-679 KEIDNLKNEIEH
+679 KEIDNLKNEIEL

-700 KQMLEANKNLDK
+700 KEMLESNKNLDK

-718 EQITIMKM
+718 DQITIMKM
-726 NNDKVSALYNQKS
+726 NNDKVSALYGQKS

-747 NWKDKYNI
+747 NWKDKYNA
-755 TIKQALNKQ
+755 TIKQSMNKQ

-773 LKEQNKFLL
+773 LKEQNKLLL
-782 KKDKKNSN
+782 KKDNKNSN

-798 INNKN
+798 ISNQNNNNKN
-803 INKNIN
+803 INLNNANKTKNN
-809 SNNNSN
+809 
-815 TNKIKHTKNNI
+815 TKNNI

-851 LNKKKQSHDSL
+851 LNKKKQNQDTI
-862 NENKKEESNNKTPNN
+862 NENKKEESTKNKTPSNE
-877 NNNIIYSNEKQNQN
+877 NIIYTNEKK
-891 QNQNSTPMDN
+891 NSTPIDN
-901 TSNKNTDFYSTNK
+901 SSNKTDFYSTNK
-914 NSIKKFTI
+914 TSIKKFTI

-931 TLNSNNNNNI
+931 TGTLNSNNNNS
-941 ANNININ
+941 
-948 NNIIFSDNKYSSK
+948 NNIIINSDNKYSSK
-961 TEKIRGREQKNSNM
+961 TENVNVVKNNM
-975 SINTINSGNETF
+975 SINTVINGNE
-987 SLNNYSS
+987 NYSVNTHMS
-994 NNNNNNNNNGIN
+994 NNNRNYNLN

-1011 YNPEKLKIKIIK
+1011 YFPEKLKIKIIK
-1023 GRIRKDKTGK
+1023 GRIRKDKSGK
-1033 PYLEYIINIDY
+1033 PYLEYIININY
-1044 DNVQNWNINRR
+1044 DNIKNWNINRR
-1055 FNQFTNLYKTLRSIS
+1055 FNQFTNLYKTLRTLSK
-1070 QENFDLPESSNIFSN
+1070 ENFELPESSNIFSN

-1123 FLELNHIYEL
+1123 FLELNHLYEL

>member
-1 MEVISSKSFEED
+1 MEVISSRSFEED
-13 SSEQNSD
+13 SSDE
-20 INDNNIYTPKKNQNI
+20 NNNENMYISKNNNQNM

-42 EFENNLNEMEM
+42 EFANNLNEMEM

-67 ESENNI
+67 ESENKFENNI
-73 ENKIEEEHY
+73 DEHY
-82 EENEISNSVENV
+82 EENEISNSVHNV

-104 ENDENSNGLE
+104 ENDENSNGIE
-114 NNNINNI
+114 TNNIFDNNPINNI
-121 YGNNLINNNDNN
+121 DNS
-133 QMPFIIP
+133 QTPFMIP
-140 LIVFENDKYII
+140 LIVFDNDKYII
-151 TSQGKKLIGQ
+151 TPQGKKLLGQ
-161 IGNNKMSLISVLNS
+161 INNNKVSFISILNS
-175 NKYQNNK
+175 DFKSIDNKLT
-182 INILNKLITKNINE
+182 ILNKLLQKNISN
-196 ENYYKYTN
+196 ENYQNTTIN
-204 SKENKKNSIIIY
+204 SKENKNSIIIY

-222 INNNNSNNI
+222 KNNNI
-231 NNDYIMDEIPCYILD
+231 NNTNFIEDEIPCFILD
-246 IINLDI
+246 ILNLDI
-252 NNENNDSKI
+252 KNENNDSKI

-278 INEEAFNFFNFIINL
+278 INEEAFNFFNFVINL
-293 IKTIKIRNITEEE
+293 IRTIKIRNIVEEE
-306 NNELNE
+306 NNNELDD

-337 EKQYMDNNLK
+337 EKQYMDNCLK
-347 IINSSNDHV
+347 IINSTNDHV

-365 IRNYF
+365 IKNYF
-370 VDRECFTLMNNDDI
+370 KNRECFTLINNNDI
-384 FNSNDFKDKTM
+384 FNSNDFKDKSM
-395 KNKIYKKAK
+395 KNKINKKTK
-404 PKTFFGNVLTGNM
+404 PKIFFGNVLTGNN
-417 ILELIESLLNII
+417 IIELIESLLITI
-429 NEGCSPI
+429 NEGGTPI

-444 MKKEF
+444 MKKDF
-449 LKYANNLL
+449 LKYANNLIS
-457 YKFASELRQYRTE
+457 KFSSELRQYRNTN
-470 SINDQKFF
+470 INDKKFF
-478 DENHIEKYNQKI
+478 DGNQMEKYNQKI
-490 LEKYLKEYMTTKIIN
+490 LDKYIKEYMTTKTIN
-505 EETKFEYKEKIKS
+505 EETKLEYKEKIKS
-518 KLESELHKYEKE
+518 KLDSELQKYKKE

-566 FFQDFEDFREI
+566 FFQDFEDFREV
-577 AVQKT
+577 AVQQT
-582 PFFTKKND
+582 PDFPKKND

-616 EKNYLDNANKT
+616 EKNYLDKENKN

-664 IRIEEKMTRLINNKS
+664 KRIEEKMTRLINNKS
-679 KEIDNLKNEIEH
+679 KEIDNLKNEIEL

-700 KQMLEANKNLDK
+700 KEMLESNKNLDK

-718 EQITIMKM
+718 DQITIMKM
-726 NNDKVSALYNQKS
+726 NNDKVSALYGQKS

-747 NWKDKYNI
+747 NWKDKYNA
-755 TIKQALNKQ
+755 TIKQSMNKQ

-773 LKEQNKFLL
+773 LKEQNKLLL
-782 KKDKKNSN
+782 KKDNKNSN

-798 INNKN
+798 ISNQNNNNKN
-803 INKNIN
+803 INLNNANKTKNN
-809 SNNNSN
+809 
-815 TNKIKHTKNNI
+815 TKNNI

-851 LNKKKQSHDSL
+851 LNKKKQNQDTI
-862 NENKKEESNNKTPNN
+862 NENKKEESTKNKTPSNE
-877 NNNIIYSNEKQNQN
+877 NIIYTNEKK
-891 QNQNSTPMDN
+891 NSTPIDN
-901 TSNKNTDFYSTNK
+901 SSNKTDFYSTNK
-914 NSIKKFTI
+914 TSIKKFTI

-931 TLNSNNNNNI
+931 TGTLNSNNNNS
-941 ANNININ
+941 
-948 NNIIFSDNKYSSK
+948 NNIIINSDNKYSSK
-961 TEKIRGREQKNSNM
+961 TENVNVVKNNM
-975 SINTINSGNETF
+975 SINTVISGNE
-987 SLNNYSS
+987 NYSVNTHMS
-994 NNNNNNNNNGIN
+994 NNNRNYNLN

-1011 YNPEKLKIKIIK
+1011 YFPEKLKIKIIK
-1023 GRIRKDKTGK
+1023 GRIRKDKSGK
-1033 PYLEYIINIDY
+1033 PYLEYIININY
-1044 DNVQNWNINRR
+1044 DNIKNWNINRR
-1055 FNQFTNLYKTLRSIS
+1055 FNQFTNLYKTLRTLSK
-1070 QENFDLPESSNIFSN
+1070 ENFELPESSNIFSN

-1123 FLELNHIYEL
+1123 FLELNHLYEL

>member
-1 MEVISSKSFEED
+1 MEVISSRSFEED
-13 SSEQNSD
+13 SSDE
-20 INDNNIYTPKKNQNI
+20 NNNENMYISKNNNQNM

-42 EFENNLNEMEM
+42 EFANNLNEMEM

-67 ESENNI
+67 ESENKFENNI
-73 ENKIEEEHY
+73 DEHY
-82 EENEISNSVENV
+82 EENEISNSVHNV

-104 ENDENSNGLE
+104 ENDENSNGVE
-114 NNNINNI
+114 TNNIFDNNPINNI
-121 YGNNLINNNDNN
+121 DNS
-133 QMPFIIP
+133 QTPFMIP
-140 LIVFENDKYII
+140 LIVFDNDKYII
-151 TSQGKKLIGQ
+151 TPQGKKLLGQ
-161 IGNNKMSLISVLNS
+161 IGNNKVSFISILNS
-175 NKYQNNK
+175 DFKSIDNKLT
-182 INILNKLITKNINE
+182 ILNKLLSKNLNNE
-196 ENYYKYTN
+196 SYKNTTIN
-204 SKENKKNSIIIY
+204 SKENKNSIIIY

-222 INNNNSNNI
+222 KNNNI
-231 NNDYIMDEIPCYILD
+231 NNTNFIEDEIPCFILD
-246 IINLDI
+246 ILNLDI
-252 NNENNDSKI
+252 KNENNDSKI

-278 INEEAFNFFNFIINL
+278 INEEAFNFFNFVINL
-293 IKTIKIRNITEEE
+293 IRTIKIRNIVEEE
-306 NNELNE
+306 NNNELND

-337 EKQYMDNNLK
+337 EKQYMDNCLK
-347 IINSSNDHV
+347 IINSTNDHV

-365 IRNYF
+365 IKNYF
-370 VDRECFTLMNNDDI
+370 KNRECFTLMNNNDI
-384 FNSNDFKDKTM
+384 FNSNDFKDKSM
-395 KNKIYKKAK
+395 KNKINKKTK
-404 PKTFFGNVLTGNM
+404 PKIFFGNVLTGNN
-417 ILELIESLLNII
+417 IIELIESLLITI
-429 NEGCSPI
+429 NEGGTPI

-444 MKKEF
+444 MKKDF
-449 LKYANNLL
+449 LKYANNLIS
-457 YKFASELRQYRTE
+457 KFSSELRQYRNTN
-470 SINDQKFF
+470 INDKKFF
-478 DENHIEKYNQKI
+478 NGNQMEKYNQKI
-490 LEKYLKEYMTTKIIN
+490 LDKYIKEYMTTKTIN
-505 EETKFEYKEKIKS
+505 EETKLEYKEKIKS
-518 KLESELHKYEKE
+518 KLDSELQKYKKE

-566 FFQDFEDFREI
+566 FFQDFEDFREG
-577 AVQKT
+577 AVQTT
-582 PFFTKKND
+582 PDFPNKND

-616 EKNYLDNANKT
+616 EKNYLDKENKN

-664 IRIEEKMTRLINNKS
+664 KRIEEKMTRLINNKS
-679 KEIDNLKNEIEH
+679 KEIDNLKNEIEL

-700 KQMLEANKNLDK
+700 KEMLESNKNLDK

-718 EQITIMKM
+718 DQITIMKM
-726 NNDKVSALYNQKS
+726 NNDKVSALYGQKS

-747 NWKDKYNI
+747 NWKDKYNA
-755 TIKQALNKQ
+755 TIKQSMNKQ

-773 LKEQNKFLL
+773 LKEQNKLLL
-782 KKDKKNSN
+782 KKDNKNSN

-798 INNKN
+798 ISNQNNNNKN
-803 INKNIN
+803 INLNNANKTKNN
-809 SNNNSN
+809 
-815 TNKIKHTKNNI
+815 TKNNI

-851 LNKKKQSHDSL
+851 LNKKKQNQDTI
-862 NENKKEESNNKTPNN
+862 NENKKEESTKNKTPSNE
-877 NNNIIYSNEKQNQN
+877 NIIYTNEKK
-891 QNQNSTPMDN
+891 NSTPIDN
-901 TSNKNTDFYSTNK
+901 SSNKTDFYSTNK
-914 NSIKKFTI
+914 TSIKKFTI

-931 TLNSNNNNNI
+931 TGTLNSNNNNS
-941 ANNININ
+941 
-948 NNIIFSDNKYSSK
+948 NNIIINSDNKYSSK
-961 TEKIRGREQKNSNM
+961 TENVKVVKNNM
-975 SINTINSGNETF
+975 SINTINSGNE
-987 SLNNYSS
+987 NYLVNTHIS
-994 NNNNNNNNNGIN
+994 NNNNNSNYNLN

-1011 YNPEKLKIKIIK
+1011 YFPEKLKIKIIK
-1023 GRIRKDKTGK
+1023 GRIRKDKSGK
-1033 PYLEYIINIDY
+1033 PYLEYLININY
-1044 DNVQNWNINRR
+1044 DNIKNWNINRR
-1055 FNQFTNLYKTLRSIS
+1055 FNQFTNLYKTLRTLSK
-1070 QENFDLPESSNIFSN
+1070 ENFELPESSNIFSN

-1123 FLELNHIYEL
+1123 FLELNHLYEL

>member
-1 MEVISSKSFEED
+1 MEVISSRSFEED
-13 SSEQNSD
+13 SSDE
-20 INDNNIYTPKKNQNI
+20 NNNENMYISKNNNQNM

-67 ESENNI
+67 ESENKFENNI
-73 ENKIEEEHY
+73 DEHY
-82 EENEISNSVENV
+82 EENEISNSVHNV

-104 ENDENSNGLE
+104 ENDENSNGIE
-114 NNNINNI
+114 TNNIFDNNPINNI
-121 YGNNLINNNDNN
+121 DNS
-133 QMPFIIP
+133 QTPFMIP
-140 LIVFENDKYII
+140 LIVFDNDKYII
-151 TSQGKKLIGQ
+151 TPQGKKLLGQ
-161 IGNNKMSLISVLNS
+161 IGNNKVSFISILNS
-175 NKYQNNK
+175 DFKSIDNKLT
-182 INILNKLITKNINE
+182 ILNKLLSKNLNNE
-196 ENYYKYTN
+196 SYKNTTIN
-204 SKENKKNSIIIY
+204 SKENKNSIIIY

-222 INNNNSNNI
+222 KNNNI
-231 NNDYIMDEIPCYILD
+231 NNTNFIEDEIPCFILD
-246 IINLDI
+246 ILNLDI
-252 NNENNDSKI
+252 KNENNDSKI

-278 INEEAFNFFNFIINL
+278 INEEAFNFFNFVINL
-293 IKTIKIRNITEEE
+293 IRTIKIRNIVEEE
-306 NNELNE
+306 NNNELND

-337 EKQYMDNNLK
+337 EKQYMDNCLK
-347 IINSSNDHV
+347 IINSTNDHV

-365 IRNYF
+365 IKNYF
-370 VDRECFTLMNNDDI
+370 KNRECFTLMNNNDI
-384 FNSNDFKDKTM
+384 FNSNDFKDKSM
-395 KNKIYKKAK
+395 KNKINKKTK
-404 PKTFFGNVLTGNM
+404 PKIFFGNVLTGNN
-417 ILELIESLLNII
+417 IIELIESLLITI
-429 NEGCSPI
+429 NEGGTPI

-444 MKKEF
+444 MKKDF
-449 LKYANNLL
+449 LKYANNLIS
-457 YKFASELRQYRTE
+457 KFSSELRQYRNTN
-470 SINDQKFF
+470 INDKKFF
-478 DENHIEKYNQKI
+478 DGNQMEKYNQKI
-490 LEKYLKEYMTTKIIN
+490 LDKYIKEYMTTKTIN
-505 EETKFEYKEKIKS
+505 EETKLEYKEKIKS
-518 KLESELHKYEKE
+518 KLDSELQKYKKE

-566 FFQDFEDFREI
+566 FFQDFEDFREG
-577 AVQKT
+577 AVQTT
-582 PFFTKKND
+582 PDFPNKND

-616 EKNYLDNANKT
+616 EKNYLDKENKN

-664 IRIEEKMTRLINNKS
+664 KRIEEKMTRLINNKS
-679 KEIDNLKNEIEH
+679 KEIDNLKNEIEL

-700 KQMLEANKNLDK
+700 KEMLESNKNLDK

-718 EQITIMKM
+718 DQITIMKM
-726 NNDKVSALYNQKS
+726 NNDKVSALYGQKS

-747 NWKDKYNI
+747 NWKDKYNA
-755 TIKQALNKQ
+755 TIKQSMNKQ

-773 LKEQNKFLL
+773 LKEQNKLLL
-782 KKDKKNSN
+782 KKDNKNSN

-798 INNKN
+798 ISNQNNNNKN
-803 INKNIN
+803 INLNNANKTKNN
-809 SNNNSN
+809 
-815 TNKIKHTKNNI
+815 TKNNI

-851 LNKKKQSHDSL
+851 LNKKKQNQDTI
-862 NENKKEESNNKTPNN
+862 NENKKEESTKNKTPSNE
-877 NNNIIYSNEKQNQN
+877 NIIYTNEKK
-891 QNQNSTPMDN
+891 NSTPIDN
-901 TSNKNTDFYSTNK
+901 SSNKTDFYSTNK
-914 NSIKKFTI
+914 TSIKKFTI

-931 TLNSNNNNNI
+931 TGTLNSNNNNS
-941 ANNININ
+941 
-948 NNIIFSDNKYSSK
+948 NNIIINSDNKYSSK
-961 TEKIRGREQKNSNM
+961 TENVKVVKNNM
-975 SINTINSGNETF
+975 SINTINSGNE
-987 SLNNYSS
+987 NYLVNTHIS
-994 NNNNNNNNNGIN
+994 NNNNNSNYNLN

-1011 YNPEKLKIKIIK
+1011 YFPEKLKIKIIK
-1023 GRIRKDKTGK
+1023 GRIRKDKSGK
-1033 PYLEYIINIDY
+1033 PYLEYLININY
-1044 DNVQNWNINRR
+1044 DNIKNWNINRR
-1055 FNQFTNLYKTLRSIS
+1055 FNQFTNLYKTLRTLSK
-1070 QENFDLPESSNIFSN
+1070 ENFELPESSNIFSN

-1123 FLELNHIYEL
+1123 FLELNHLYEL

>member
-1 MEVISSKSFEED
+1 MEVISSRSFEED
-13 SSEQNSD
+13 SSDE
-20 INDNNIYTPKKNQNI
+20 NNNENMYISKNNNQNM

-42 EFENNLNEMEM
+42 EFANNLNEMEM

-67 ESENNI
+67 ESENKFENNI
-73 ENKIEEEHY
+73 DEHY
-82 EENEISNSVENV
+82 EENEISNSVHNV

-104 ENDENSNGLE
+104 ENDENSNGIE
-114 NNNINNI
+114 TNNIFDNNPINNI
-121 YGNNLINNNDNN
+121 DNS
-133 QMPFIIP
+133 QTPFMIP
-140 LIVFENDKYII
+140 LIVFDNDKYII
-151 TSQGKKLIGQ
+151 TLQGKKLLGQ
-161 IGNNKMSLISVLNS
+161 IGNNKVSFISILNS
-175 NKYQNNK
+175 DFKSIDNKLT
-182 INILNKLITKNINE
+182 ILNKLLSKNLNNE
-196 ENYYKYTN
+196 SYKNTTIN
-204 SKENKKNSIIIY
+204 SKENKNSIIIY

-222 INNNNSNNI
+222 KNNNI
-231 NNDYIMDEIPCYILD
+231 NNTNFIEDEIPCFILD
-246 IINLDI
+246 MLNLDI
-252 NNENNDSKI
+252 KNENNDSKI

-278 INEEAFNFFNFIINL
+278 INEEAFNFFNFVINL
-293 IKTIKIRNITEEE
+293 IRTIKIRNIVEEE
-306 NNELNE
+306 NNNELND

-337 EKQYMDNNLK
+337 EKQYMDNCLK
-347 IINSSNDHV
+347 IINSTNDHV

-365 IRNYF
+365 IKNYF
-370 VDRECFTLMNNDDI
+370 KNRECFTLMNNNDI
-384 FNSNDFKDKTM
+384 FNSNDFKDKSM
-395 KNKIYKKAK
+395 KNKINKKTK
-404 PKTFFGNVLTGNM
+404 PKIFFGNVLTGNN
-417 ILELIESLLNII
+417 IIELIESLLNTI
-429 NEGCSPI
+429 NEGGTPI

-444 MKKEF
+444 MKKDF
-449 LKYANNLL
+449 LKYANNLIS
-457 YKFASELRQYRTE
+457 KFSSELRQYRNTN
-470 SINDQKFF
+470 INDKKFF
-478 DENHIEKYNQKI
+478 NGNQMEKYNQKI
-490 LEKYLKEYMTTKIIN
+490 LDKYIKEYMTTKTIN
-505 EETKFEYKEKIKS
+505 EETKLEYKEKIKS
-518 KLESELHKYEKE
+518 KLDSELQKYKKE

-566 FFQDFEDFREI
+566 FFQDFEDFREG
-577 AVQKT
+577 AVQTT
-582 PFFTKKND
+582 PDFPNKND

-616 EKNYLDNANKT
+616 EKNYLDKENKN

-664 IRIEEKMTRLINNKS
+664 KRIEEKMTRLINNKS
-679 KEIDNLKNEIEH
+679 KEIDNLKNEIEL

-700 KQMLEANKNLDK
+700 KEMLESNKNLDK

-718 EQITIMKM
+718 DQITIMKM
-726 NNDKVSALYNQKS
+726 NNDKVSALYGQKS

-747 NWKDKYNI
+747 NWKDKYNV
-755 TIKQALNKQ
+755 TIKQSMNKQ

-773 LKEQNKFLL
+773 LKEQNKLLL
-782 KKDKKNSN
+782 KKDNKNSN

-798 INNKN
+798 ISNQNNNNKN
-803 INKNIN
+803 INLNNANKTKNN
-809 SNNNSN
+809 
-815 TNKIKHTKNNI
+815 TKNNI

-851 LNKKKQSHDSL
+851 LNKKKQNQDTI
-862 NENKKEESNNKTPNN
+862 NENKKEESTKNKTPSNE
-877 NNNIIYSNEKQNQN
+877 NIIYTNEKK
-891 QNQNSTPMDN
+891 NSTPIDN
-901 TSNKNTDFYSTNK
+901 SSNKTDFYSTNK
-914 NSIKKFTI
+914 TSIKKFTI

-931 TLNSNNNNNI
+931 TGTLNSNNNNS
-941 ANNININ
+941 
-948 NNIIFSDNKYSSK
+948 NNIIINSDNKYSSK
-961 TEKIRGREQKNSNM
+961 TENVKVVKNNM
-975 SINTINSGNETF
+975 SINTINSGNE
-987 SLNNYSS
+987 NYLVNTHIS
-994 NNNNNNNNNGIN
+994 NNNNNSNYNLN

-1011 YNPEKLKIKIIK
+1011 YFPEKLKIKIIK
-1023 GRIRKDKTGK
+1023 GRIRKDKSGK
-1033 PYLEYIINIDY
+1033 PYLEYLININY
-1044 DNVQNWNINRR
+1044 DNIKNWNINRR
-1055 FNQFTNLYKTLRSIS
+1055 FNQFTNLYKTLRTLSK
-1070 QENFDLPESSNIFSN
+1070 ENFELPESSNIFSN

-1123 FLELNHIYEL
+1123 FLELNHLYEL

>member
-1 MEVISSKSFEED
+1 MEVISSRSFEED
-13 SSEQNSD
+13 SSDE
-20 INDNNIYTPKKNQNI
+20 NNNENMYISKNNNQNM

-42 EFENNLNEMEM
+42 EFANNLNEMEM

-67 ESENNI
+67 ESENKFENNI
-73 ENKIEEEHY
+73 DEHY
-82 EENEISNSVENV
+82 EENEISNSVHNV

-104 ENDENSNGLE
+104 ENDENSNGIE
-114 NNNINNI
+114 TNNIFDNNPINNI
-121 YGNNLINNNDNN
+121 DNS
-133 QMPFIIP
+133 QTPFMIP
-140 LIVFENDKYII
+140 LIVFDNDKYII
-151 TSQGKKLIGQ
+151 TPQGKKLLGQ
-161 IGNNKMSLISVLNS
+161 IGNNKVSFISILNS
-175 NKYQNNK
+175 DFKSIDNKLT
-182 INILNKLITKNINE
+182 ILNKLLSKNLNNE
-196 ENYYKYTN
+196 SYKNTTIN
-204 SKENKKNSIIIY
+204 SKENKNSIIIY

-222 INNNNSNNI
+222 KNNNI
-231 NNDYIMDEIPCYILD
+231 NNTNFIEDEIRCFILD
-246 IINLDI
+246 ILNLDI
-252 NNENNDSKI
+252 KNENNDSKI

-278 INEEAFNFFNFIINL
+278 INEEAFNFFNFVINL
-293 IKTIKIRNITEEE
+293 IRTIKIRNIVEEE
-306 NNELNE
+306 NNNELND

-337 EKQYMDNNLK
+337 EKQYMDNCLK
-347 IINSSNDHV
+347 IINSTNDHV

-365 IRNYF
+365 IKNYF
-370 VDRECFTLMNNDDI
+370 KNRECFTLINNNDI
-384 FNSNDFKDKTM
+384 FNSNDFKDKSM
-395 KNKIYKKAK
+395 KNKINKKTK
-404 PKTFFGNVLTGNM
+404 PKIFFGNVLTGNN
-417 ILELIESLLNII
+417 IIELIESLLITI
-429 NEGCSPI
+429 NEGGTPI

-444 MKKEF
+444 MKKDF

-457 YKFASELRQYRTE
+457 SKFSSELRQYRNTN
-470 SINDQKFF
+470 INDKKFF
-478 DENHIEKYNQKI
+478 DGNQMEKYNQKI
-490 LEKYLKEYMTTKIIN
+490 LDKYIKEYMTTKTIN
-505 EETKFEYKEKIKS
+505 EETKLEYKEKIKS
-518 KLESELHKYEKE
+518 KLDSELQKYKKE

-566 FFQDFEDFREI
+566 FFQDFEDFREG
-577 AVQKT
+577 AVQTT
-582 PFFTKKND
+582 PDFPNKND

-616 EKNYLDNANKT
+616 EKNYLDKENKN

-664 IRIEEKMTRLINNKS
+664 KRIEEKMTRLINNKS
-679 KEIDNLKNEIEH
+679 KEIDNLKNEIEL

-700 KQMLEANKNLDK
+700 KEMLESNKNLDK

-718 EQITIMKM
+718 DQITIMKM
-726 NNDKVSALYNQKS
+726 NNDKVSALYGQKS

-747 NWKDKYNI
+747 NWKDKYNA
-755 TIKQALNKQ
+755 TIKQSMNKQ

-773 LKEQNKFLL
+773 LKEQNKLLL
-782 KKDKKNSN
+782 KKDNKNSN

-798 INNKN
+798 ISNQNNNNKN
-803 INKNIN
+803 INLNNANKTKNN
-809 SNNNSN
+809 
-815 TNKIKHTKNNI
+815 TKNNI

-851 LNKKKQSHDSL
+851 LNKKKQNQDTI
-862 NENKKEESNNKTPNN
+862 NENKKEESTKNKTPSNE
-877 NNNIIYSNEKQNQN
+877 NIIYTNEKK
-891 QNQNSTPMDN
+891 NSTPIDN
-901 TSNKNTDFYSTNK
+901 SSNKTDFYSTNK
-914 NSIKKFTI
+914 TSIKKFTI

-931 TLNSNNNNNI
+931 TGTLNSNNNNS
-941 ANNININ
+941 
-948 NNIIFSDNKYSSK
+948 NNIIINSDNKYSSK
-961 TEKIRGREQKNSNM
+961 TENVNVVKNNM
-975 SINTINSGNETF
+975 SINTVISGNE
-987 SLNNYSS
+987 NYSVNTHMS
-994 NNNNNNNNNGIN
+994 NNNRNYNLN

-1011 YNPEKLKIKIIK
+1011 YFPEKLKIKIIK
-1023 GRIRKDKTGK
+1023 GRIRKDKSGK
-1033 PYLEYIINIDY
+1033 PYLEYIININY
-1044 DNVQNWNINRR
+1044 DNIKNWNINRR
-1055 FNQFTNLYKTLRSIS
+1055 FNQFTNLYKTLRTLSK
-1070 QENFDLPESSNIFSN
+1070 ENFELPESSNIFSN

-1123 FLELNHIYEL
+1123 FLELNHLYEL

>member
-13 SSEQNSD
+13 SSDE
-20 INDNNIYTPKKNQNI
+20 NNNENMYISKNNNQNM

-42 EFENNLNEMEM
+42 EFANNLNEMEM

-67 ESENNI
+67 ESENKFENNI
-73 ENKIEEEHY
+73 DEHY
-82 EENEISNSVENV
+82 EENEISNSVHNV

-104 ENDENSNGLE
+104 ENDENSNGIE
-114 NNNINNI
+114 TNNIFDNNPINNI
-121 YGNNLINNNDNN
+121 DNS
-133 QMPFIIP
+133 QTPFMIP
-140 LIVFENDKYII
+140 LIVFDNDKYII
-151 TSQGKKLIGQ
+151 TPQGKKLLGQ
-161 IGNNKMSLISVLNS
+161 IGNNKVSFISILNS
-175 NKYQNNK
+175 DFKSIDNKLT
-182 INILNKLITKNINE
+182 ILNKLLSKNLNNE
-196 ENYYKYTN
+196 SYKNTTIN
-204 SKENKKNSIIIY
+204 SKENKNSIIIY

-222 INNNNSNNI
+222 KNNNI
-231 NNDYIMDEIPCYILD
+231 NNTNFIEDEIPCFILD
-246 IINLDI
+246 ILNLDI
-252 NNENNDSKI
+252 KNENNDSKI

-278 INEEAFNFFNFIINL
+278 INEEAFNFFNFVINL
-293 IKTIKIRNITEEE
+293 IRTIKIRNIVEEE
-306 NNELNE
+306 NNNELND

-337 EKQYMDNNLK
+337 EKQYMDNCLK
-347 IINSSNDHV
+347 IINSTNDHV

-365 IRNYF
+365 IKNYF
-370 VDRECFTLMNNDDI
+370 KNRECFTLMNNNDI
-384 FNSNDFKDKTM
+384 FNSNDFKDKSM
-395 KNKIYKKAK
+395 KNKINKKTK
-404 PKTFFGNVLTGNM
+404 PKIFFGNVLTGNN
-417 ILELIESLLNII
+417 IIELIESLLITI
-429 NEGCSPI
+429 NEGGTPI

-444 MKKEF
+444 MKKDF
-449 LKYANNLL
+449 LKYANNLIS
-457 YKFASELRQYRTE
+457 KFSSELRQYRNTN
-470 SINDQKFF
+470 INDKKFF
-478 DENHIEKYNQKI
+478 DGNQMEKYNQKI
-490 LEKYLKEYMTTKIIN
+490 LDKYIKEYMTTKTIN
-505 EETKFEYKEKIKS
+505 EETKLEYKEKIKS
-518 KLESELHKYEKE
+518 KLDSELQKYKKE

-555 SSDIYEKNSYK
+555 SSDIYGEG
-566 FFQDFEDFREI
+566 
-577 AVQKT
+577 AVQTT
-582 PFFTKKND
+582 PDFPNKND

-616 EKNYLDNANKT
+616 EKNYLDKENKN

-664 IRIEEKMTRLINNKS
+664 KRIEEKMTRLINNKS
-679 KEIDNLKNEIEH
+679 KEIDNLKNEIEL

-700 KQMLEANKNLDK
+700 KEMLESNKNLDK

-718 EQITIMKM
+718 DQITIMKM
-726 NNDKVSALYNQKS
+726 NNDKVSALYGQKS

-747 NWKDKYNI
+747 NWKDKYNA
-755 TIKQALNKQ
+755 TIKQSMNKQ

-773 LKEQNKFLL
+773 LKEQNKLLL
-782 KKDKKNSN
+782 KKDNKNSN

-798 INNKN
+798 ISNQNNNNKN
-803 INKNIN
+803 INLNNANKTKNN
-809 SNNNSN
+809 
-815 TNKIKHTKNNI
+815 TKNNI

-851 LNKKKQSHDSL
+851 LNKKKQNQDTI
-862 NENKKEESNNKTPNN
+862 NENKKEESNKNKTPSNE
-877 NNNIIYSNEKQNQN
+877 NIIYTNEKK
-891 QNQNSTPMDN
+891 NSTPIDN
-901 TSNKNTDFYSTNK
+901 SSNKTDFYSTNK
-914 NSIKKFTI
+914 TSIKKFTI

-931 TLNSNNNNNI
+931 TGTLNSNNNNS
-941 ANNININ
+941 
-948 NNIIFSDNKYSSK
+948 NNIIINSDNKYSSK
-961 TEKIRGREQKNSNM
+961 TENVNVVKNNM
-975 SINTINSGNETF
+975 SINTVISGNE
-987 SLNNYSS
+987 NYSVNTHMS
-994 NNNNNNNNNGIN
+994 NNNRNYNLN

-1011 YNPEKLKIKIIK
+1011 YFPEKLKIKIIK
-1023 GRIRKDKTGK
+1023 GRIRKDKSGK
-1033 PYLEYIINIDY
+1033 PYLEYIININY
-1044 DNVQNWNINRR
+1044 DNIKNWNINRR
-1055 FNQFTNLYKTLRSIS
+1055 FNQFTNLYKTLRTLSK
-1070 QENFDLPESSNIFSN
+1070 ENFELPESSNIFSN

-1123 FLELNHIYEL
+1123 FLELNHLYEL

>member
-1 MEVISSKSFEED
+1 MEVISSRSFEED
-13 SSEQNSD
+13 SSDE
-20 INDNNIYTPKKNQNI
+20 NNNENMYISKNNNQNM

-42 EFENNLNEMEM
+42 EFANNLNEMEM

-67 ESENNI
+67 ESENKFENNI
-73 ENKIEEEHY
+73 DEHY
-82 EENEISNSVENV
+82 EENEISNSVHNV

-104 ENDENSNGLE
+104 ENDENSNGIE
-114 NNNINNI
+114 TNNIFDNNPINNI
-121 YGNNLINNNDNN
+121 DNS
-133 QMPFIIP
+133 QTPFMIP
-140 LIVFENDKYII
+140 LIVFDNDKYII
-151 TSQGKKLIGQ
+151 TPQGKKLLGQ
-161 IGNNKMSLISVLNS
+161 IGNNKVSFISILDS
-175 NKYQNNK
+175 DFKSIDNKLT
-182 INILNKLITKNINE
+182 ILNKLLSKNLNNE
-196 ENYYKYTN
+196 SYKNTTIN
-204 SKENKKNSIIIY
+204 SKENKNSIIIY

-222 INNNNSNNI
+222 KNNNI
-231 NNDYIMDEIPCYILD
+231 NNTNFIEDEIPCFILD
-246 IINLDI
+246 ILNLDI
-252 NNENNDSKI
+252 KNENNDSKI

-278 INEEAFNFFNFIINL
+278 INEEAFNFFNFVINL
-293 IKTIKIRNITEEE
+293 MRTIKIRNIVEEE
-306 NNELNE
+306 NNNELND

-337 EKQYMDNNLK
+337 EKQYMDNCLK
-347 IINSSNDHV
+347 IINSTNDHV

-370 VDRECFTLMNNDDI
+370 KDRECFTLMNNDDI

-417 ILELIESLLNII
+417 ILELIESLLNVI

-582 PFFTKKND
+582 PFFAKKND

-616 EKNYLDNANKT
+616 EKNYLDKANKT

-726 NNDKVSALYNQKS
+726 NNDKVSALYSQKS

-941 ANNININ
+941 VNNINN
-948 NNIIFSDNKYSSK
+948 NINIIFSDNKYSSK
-961 TEKIRGREQKNSNM
+961 TEKVRGREQKNSNM

>member
-1 MEVISSKSFEED
+1 MEVISSRSFEED
-13 SSEQNSD
+13 SSDE
-20 INDNNIYTPKKNQNI
+20 NNNENMYISKNNNQNM

-42 EFENNLNEMEM
+42 EFANNLNEMEM

-67 ESENNI
+67 ESENKFENNI
-73 ENKIEEEHY
+73 DEHY
-82 EENEISNSVENV
+82 EENEISNSVHNV

-104 ENDENSNGLE
+104 ENDENSNGIE
-114 NNNINNI
+114 TNNIFDNNPINNI
-121 YGNNLINNNDNN
+121 DNS
-133 QMPFIIP
+133 QTPFMIP
-140 LIVFENDKYII
+140 LIVFDNDKYII
-151 TSQGKKLIGQ
+151 TPQGKKLLGQ
-161 IGNNKMSLISVLNS
+161 IGNNKVSFISILNS
-175 NKYQNNK
+175 DFKSIDNKLT
-182 INILNKLITKNINE
+182 ILNKLLSKNLNNE
-196 ENYYKYTN
+196 SYKNTTIN
-204 SKENKKNSIIIY
+204 SKENKNSIIIY

-222 INNNNSNNI
+222 KNNNI
-231 NNDYIMDEIPCYILD
+231 NNTNFIEDEIPCFILD
-246 IINLDI
+246 ILNLDI
-252 NNENNDSKI
+252 KNENNDSKI

-278 INEEAFNFFNFIINL
+278 INEEALNFFNFVINL
-293 IKTIKIRNITEEE
+293 IRTIKIRNIVEEE
-306 NNELNE
+306 NNNELND

-337 EKQYMDNNLK
+337 EKQYMDNCLK
-347 IINSSNDHV
+347 IINSTNDHV

-365 IRNYF
+365 IKNYF
-370 VDRECFTLMNNDDI
+370 KNRECFTLINNNDI
-384 FNSNDFKDKTM
+384 FNSNDFKDKSM
-395 KNKIYKKAK
+395 KNKINKKTK
-404 PKTFFGNVLTGNM
+404 PKIFFGNVLTGNN
-417 ILELIESLLNII
+417 IIELIESLLITI
-429 NEGCSPI
+429 NEGGTPI

-444 MKKEF
+444 MKKDF
-449 LKYANNLL
+449 LKYANNLIS
-457 YKFASELRQYRTE
+457 KFSSELRQYRNTN
-470 SINDQKFF
+470 INDKKFF
-478 DENHIEKYNQKI
+478 DGNQMEKYNQKI
-490 LEKYLKEYMTTKIIN
+490 LDKYIKEYMTTKTIN
-505 EETKFEYKEKIKS
+505 EETKLEYKEKIKS
-518 KLESELHKYEKE
+518 KLDSELQKYKKE

-566 FFQDFEDFREI
+566 FFQDFEDFREG
-577 AVQKT
+577 AVQTT
-582 PFFTKKND
+582 PDFPNKND

-616 EKNYLDNANKT
+616 EKNYLDKENKN

-664 IRIEEKMTRLINNKS
+664 KRIEEKMTRLINNKS
-679 KEIDNLKNEIEH
+679 KEIDNLKNEIEL

-700 KQMLEANKNLDK
+700 KEMLESNKNLDK

-718 EQITIMKM
+718 DQITIMKM
-726 NNDKVSALYNQKS
+726 NNDKVSALYGQKS

-747 NWKDKYNI
+747 NWKDKYNA
-755 TIKQALNKQ
+755 TIKQSMNKQ

-773 LKEQNKFLL
+773 LKEQNKLLL
-782 KKDKKNSN
+782 KKDSKNSN

-798 INNKN
+798 ISNQNNNNKN
-803 INKNIN
+803 INLNNANKTKNN
-809 SNNNSN
+809 
-815 TNKIKHTKNNI
+815 TKNNI

-851 LNKKKQSHDSL
+851 LNKKKQNQDTI
-862 NENKKEESNNKTPNN
+862 NENKKEESTKNKTPSNE
-877 NNNIIYSNEKQNQN
+877 NIIYTNEKK
-891 QNQNSTPMDN
+891 NSTPIDN
-901 TSNKNTDFYSTNK
+901 SSNKTDFYSTNK
-914 NSIKKFTI
+914 TSIKKFTI

-931 TLNSNNNNNI
+931 TGTLNSNNNNS
-941 ANNININ
+941 
-948 NNIIFSDNKYSSK
+948 NNIIINSDNKYSSK
-961 TEKIRGREQKNSNM
+961 TENVNVVKNNM
-975 SINTINSGNETF
+975 SINTVISGNE
-987 SLNNYSS
+987 NYSVNTHMS
-994 NNNNNNNNNGIN
+994 NNNRNYNLN

-1011 YNPEKLKIKIIK
+1011 YFPEKLKIKIIK
-1023 GRIRKDKTGK
+1023 GRIRKDKSGK
-1033 PYLEYIINIDY
+1033 PYLEYIININY
-1044 DNVQNWNINRR
+1044 DNIKNWNINRR
-1055 FNQFTNLYKTLRSIS
+1055 FNQFTNLYKTLRTLSK
-1070 QENFDLPESSNIFSN
+1070 ENFELPESSNIFSN

-1123 FLELNHIYEL
+1123 FLELNHLYEL

>member
-1 MEVISSKSFEED
+1 MEVISSRSFEED
-13 SSEQNSD
+13 SSDE
-20 INDNNIYTPKKNQNI
+20 NNNENMYISKNNNQNM

-42 EFENNLNEMEM
+42 EFANNLNEMEM

-67 ESENNI
+67 ESENKFENNI
-73 ENKIEEEHY
+73 DEHY
-82 EENEISNSVENV
+82 EENEISNSVHNV

-104 ENDENSNGLE
+104 ENDENSNGIE
-114 NNNINNI
+114 TNNIFDNNPINNI
-121 YGNNLINNNDNN
+121 DNS
-133 QMPFIIP
+133 QTPFMIP
-140 LIVFENDKYII
+140 LIVFDNDKYII
-151 TSQGKKLIGQ
+151 TPQGKKLLGQ
-161 IGNNKMSLISVLNS
+161 IGNNKVSFISILNS
-175 NKYQNNK
+175 DFKSIDNKLT
-182 INILNKLITKNINE
+182 ILNKLLSKNLNNE
-196 ENYYKYTN
+196 SYKNTTIN
-204 SKENKKNSIIIY
+204 SKENKNSIIIY

-222 INNNNSNNI
+222 KNNNI
-231 NNDYIMDEIPCYILD
+231 NNTNFIEDEIPCFILD
-246 IINLDI
+246 ILNLDI
-252 NNENNDSKI
+252 KNENNDSKI

-278 INEEAFNFFNFIINL
+278 INEEAFNFFNFVINL
-293 IKTIKIRNITEEE
+293 IRTMKIRNIVEEE
-306 NNELNE
+306 NNNELND

-337 EKQYMDNNLK
+337 EKQYMDNCLK
-347 IINSSNDHV
+347 IINSTNDHV

-365 IRNYF
+365 IKNYF
-370 VDRECFTLMNNDDI
+370 KNRECFTLMNNNDI
-384 FNSNDFKDKTM
+384 FNSNDFKDKSM
-395 KNKIYKKAK
+395 KNKINKKTK
-404 PKTFFGNVLTGNM
+404 PKIFFGNVLTGNN
-417 ILELIESLLNII
+417 IIELIESLLITI
-429 NEGCSPI
+429 NEGGTPI

-444 MKKEF
+444 MKKDF
-449 LKYANNLL
+449 LKYANNLIS
-457 YKFASELRQYRTE
+457 KFSSELRQYRNTN
-470 SINDQKFF
+470 INDKKFF
-478 DENHIEKYNQKI
+478 DGNQMEKYNQKI
-490 LEKYLKEYMTTKIIN
+490 LDKYIKEYMTTKTIN
-505 EETKFEYKEKIKS
+505 EETKLEYKEKIKS
-518 KLESELHKYEKE
+518 KLDSELQKYKKE

-566 FFQDFEDFREI
+566 FFQDFEDFREG
-577 AVQKT
+577 AVQTT
-582 PFFTKKND
+582 PDFPNKND

-616 EKNYLDNANKT
+616 EKNYLDKENKN

-664 IRIEEKMTRLINNKS
+664 KRIEEKMTRLINNKS
-679 KEIDNLKNEIEH
+679 KEIDNLKNEIEL

-700 KQMLEANKNLDK
+700 KEMLESNKNLDK

-718 EQITIMKM
+718 DQITIMKM
-726 NNDKVSALYNQKS
+726 NNDKVSALYGQKS

-747 NWKDKYNI
+747 NWKDKYNA
-755 TIKQALNKQ
+755 TIKQSMNKQ

-773 LKEQNKFLL
+773 LKEQNKLLL
-782 KKDKKNSN
+782 KKDSKNSN

-798 INNKN
+798 ISNQNNNNKN
-803 INKNIN
+803 INLNNANKTKNN
-809 SNNNSN
+809 
-815 TNKIKHTKNNI
+815 TKNNI

-851 LNKKKQSHDSL
+851 LNKKKQNQDTI
-862 NENKKEESNNKTPNN
+862 NENKKEESTKNKTPSND
-877 NNNIIYSNEKQNQN
+877 NIIYTNEKK
-891 QNQNSTPMDN
+891 NSTPIDN
-901 TSNKNTDFYSTNK
+901 SSNKTDFYSTNK
-914 NSIKKFTI
+914 TSIKKFTI

-931 TLNSNNNNNI
+931 TGTLNSNNNNS
-941 ANNININ
+941 
-948 NNIIFSDNKYSSK
+948 NNIIINSDNKYSSK
-961 TEKIRGREQKNSNM
+961 TENVKVVKNNM
-975 SINTINSGNETF
+975 SINTINSGNE
-987 SLNNYSS
+987 NYLVNTHIS
-994 NNNNNNNNNGIN
+994 NNNNNSNYNLN

-1011 YNPEKLKIKIIK
+1011 YFPEKLKIKIIK
-1023 GRIRKDKTGK
+1023 GRIRKDKSGK
-1033 PYLEYIINIDY
+1033 PYLEYLININY
-1044 DNVQNWNINRR
+1044 DNIKNWNINRR
-1055 FNQFTNLYKTLRSIS
+1055 FNQFTNLYKTLRTLSK
-1070 QENFDLPESSNIFSN
+1070 ENFELPESSNIFSN

-1123 FLELNHIYEL
+1123 FLELNHLYEL

>member
-1 MEVISSKSFEED
+1 MEVISSRSFEED
-13 SSEQNSD
+13 SSDE
-20 INDNNIYTPKKNQNI
+20 NNNENMYISKNNNQNM

-42 EFENNLNEMEM
+42 EFANNLNEMEM

-67 ESENNI
+67 ESENKFENNI
-73 ENKIEEEHY
+73 DEHY
-82 EENEISNSVENV
+82 EENEISNSVHNV

-104 ENDENSNGLE
+104 ENDENSNGIE
-114 NNNINNI
+114 TNNIFDNNPINNI
-121 YGNNLINNNDNN
+121 DNS
-133 QMPFIIP
+133 QTPFMIP
-140 LIVFENDKYII
+140 LIVFDNDKYII
-151 TSQGKKLIGQ
+151 TLQGKKLLGQ
-161 IGNNKMSLISVLNS
+161 IGNNKVSFISILNS
-175 NKYQNNK
+175 DFKSIDNKLT
-182 INILNKLITKNINE
+182 ILNKLLSKNLNNE
-196 ENYYKYTN
+196 SYKNTTIN
-204 SKENKKNSIIIY
+204 SKENKNSIIIY

-222 INNNNSNNI
+222 KNNNI
-231 NNDYIMDEIPCYILD
+231 NNTNFIEDEIPCFILD
-246 IINLDI
+246 MLNLDI
-252 NNENNDSKI
+252 KNENNDSKI

-278 INEEAFNFFNFIINL
+278 INEEAFNFFNFVINL
-293 IKTIKIRNITEEE
+293 IRTIKIRNIVEEE
-306 NNELNE
+306 NNNELND

-337 EKQYMDNNLK
+337 EKQYMDNCLK
-347 IINSSNDHV
+347 IINSTNDHV

-365 IRNYF
+365 IKNYF
-370 VDRECFTLMNNDDI
+370 KNRECFTLMNNNDI
-384 FNSNDFKDKTM
+384 FNSNDFKDKSM
-395 KNKIYKKAK
+395 KNKINKKTK
-404 PKTFFGNVLTGNM
+404 PKIFFGNVLTGNN
-417 ILELIESLLNII
+417 IIELIESLLVTI
-429 NEGCSPI
+429 NEGGTPI

-444 MKKEF
+444 MKKDF
-449 LKYANNLL
+449 LKYANNLIS
-457 YKFASELRQYRTE
+457 KFSSELRQYRNTN
-470 SINDQKFF
+470 INDKKFF
-478 DENHIEKYNQKI
+478 NGNQMEKYNQKI
-490 LEKYLKEYMTTKIIN
+490 LDKYIKEYMTTKTIN
-505 EETKFEYKEKIKS
+505 EETKLEYKEKIKS
-518 KLESELHKYEKE
+518 KLDSELQKYKKE

-566 FFQDFEDFREI
+566 FFQDFEDFREG
-577 AVQKT
+577 AVQTT
-582 PFFTKKND
+582 PDFPNKND

-616 EKNYLDNANKT
+616 EKNYLDKENKN

-664 IRIEEKMTRLINNKS
+664 KRIEEKMTRLINNKS
-679 KEIDNLKNEIEH
+679 KEIDNLKNEIEL

-700 KQMLEANKNLDK
+700 KEMLESNKNLDK

-718 EQITIMKM
+718 DQITIMKM
-726 NNDKVSALYNQKS
+726 NNDKVSALYGQKS

-747 NWKDKYNI
+747 NWKDKYNV
-755 TIKQALNKQ
+755 TIKQSMNKQ

-773 LKEQNKFLL
+773 LKEQNKLLL
-782 KKDKKNSN
+782 KKDNKNTN

-798 INNKN
+798 ISNQNNNNKN
-803 INKNIN
+803 INLNNANKTKNN
-809 SNNNSN
+809 
-815 TNKIKHTKNNI
+815 TKNNI

-851 LNKKKQSHDSL
+851 LNKKKQNQDTI
-862 NENKKEESNNKTPNN
+862 NENKKEESTKNKTPSNE
-877 NNNIIYSNEKQNQN
+877 NIIYTNEKK
-891 QNQNSTPMDN
+891 NSTPIDN
-901 TSNKNTDFYSTNK
+901 SSNKTDFYSTNK
-914 NSIKKFTI
+914 TSIKKFTI

-931 TLNSNNNNNI
+931 TGTLNSNNNNS
-941 ANNININ
+941 
-948 NNIIFSDNKYSSK
+948 NNIIINSDNKYSSK
-961 TEKIRGREQKNSNM
+961 TENVKVVKNNM
-975 SINTINSGNETF
+975 SINTINSGNE
-987 SLNNYSS
+987 NYLVNTHIS
-994 NNNNNNNNNGIN
+994 NNNNNNSNYNLN

-1011 YNPEKLKIKIIK
+1011 YFPEKLKIKIIK
-1023 GRIRKDKTGK
+1023 GRIRKDKSGK
-1033 PYLEYIINIDY
+1033 PYLEYLININY
-1044 DNVQNWNINRR
+1044 DNIKNWNINRR
-1055 FNQFTNLYKTLRSIS
+1055 FNQFTNLYKTLRTLSK
-1070 QENFDLPESSNIFSN
+1070 ENFELPESSNIFSN

-1123 FLELNHIYEL
+1123 FLELNHLYEL

>member
-1 MEVISSKSFEED
+1 MEVISSRSFEED
-13 SSEQNSD
+13 SSDE
-20 INDNNIYTPKKNQNI
+20 NNNENMYISKNNNQNM

-42 EFENNLNEMEM
+42 EFANNLNEMEM

-67 ESENNI
+67 ESENKFENNI
-73 ENKIEEEHY
+73 DEHY
-82 EENEISNSVENV
+82 EENEISNSVHNV

-104 ENDENSNGLE
+104 ENDENSNGIE
-114 NNNINNI
+114 TNNIFDNNPINNI
-121 YGNNLINNNDNN
+121 DNS
-133 QMPFIIP
+133 QTPFMIP
-140 LIVFENDKYII
+140 LIVFDNDKYII
-151 TSQGKKLIGQ
+151 TPQGKKLLGQ
-161 IGNNKMSLISVLNS
+161 IGNNKVSFISILNS
-175 NKYQNNK
+175 DFKSIDNKLT
-182 INILNKLITKNINE
+182 ILNKLLSKNLNNE
-196 ENYYKYTN
+196 SYKNTTIN
-204 SKENKKNSIIIY
+204 SKENKNSIIIY

-222 INNNNSNNI
+222 KNNNI
-231 NNDYIMDEIPCYILD
+231 NNTNFIEDEIPCFILD
-246 IINLDI
+246 ILNLDI
-252 NNENNDSKI
+252 KNENNDSKI

-278 INEEAFNFFNFIINL
+278 INEEAFNFFNFVINL
-293 IKTIKIRNITEEE
+293 MRTIKIRNIVEEE
-306 NNELNE
+306 NNNELND

-337 EKQYMDNNLK
+337 EKQYMDNCLK
-347 IINSSNDHV
+347 IINSTNDHV

-365 IRNYF
+365 IKNYF
-370 VDRECFTLMNNDDI
+370 KNRECFTLINNNDI
-384 FNSNDFKDKTM
+384 FNSNDFKDKSM
-395 KNKIYKKAK
+395 KNKINKKTK
-404 PKTFFGNVLTGNM
+404 PKIFFGNVLTGNN
-417 ILELIESLLNII
+417 IIELIESLLITI
-429 NEGCSPI
+429 NEGGTPI

-444 MKKEF
+444 MKKDF
-449 LKYANNLL
+449 LKYANNLIS
-457 YKFASELRQYRTE
+457 KFSSELRGYRNTN
-470 SINDQKFF
+470 INDKKFF
-478 DENHIEKYNQKI
+478 DGNQMEKYNQKI
-490 LEKYLKEYMTTKIIN
+490 LDKYIKEYMTTKTIN
-505 EETKFEYKEKIKS
+505 EETKLEYKEKIKS
-518 KLESELHKYEKE
+518 KLDSELQKYKKE

-566 FFQDFEDFREI
+566 FFQDFEDFREG
-577 AVQKT
+577 AVQTT
-582 PFFTKKND
+582 PDFPNKND

-616 EKNYLDNANKT
+616 EKNYLDKENKN

-664 IRIEEKMTRLINNKS
+664 KRIEEKMTRLINNKS
-679 KEIDNLKNEIEH
+679 KEIDNLKNEIEL

-700 KQMLEANKNLDK
+700 KEMLESNKNLDK

-718 EQITIMKM
+718 DQITIMKM
-726 NNDKVSALYNQKS
+726 NNDKVSALYGQKS

-747 NWKDKYNI
+747 NWKDKYNA
-755 TIKQALNKQ
+755 TIKQSMNKQ

-773 LKEQNKFLL
+773 LKEQNKLLL
-782 KKDKKNSN
+782 KKDNKNSN

-798 INNKN
+798 ISNQNNNNKN
-803 INKNIN
+803 INLNNANKTKNN
-809 SNNNSN
+809 
-815 TNKIKHTKNNI
+815 TKNNI

-851 LNKKKQSHDSL
+851 LNKKKQNQDTI
-862 NENKKEESNNKTPNN
+862 NENKKEESTKNKTPSNE
-877 NNNIIYSNEKQNQN
+877 NIIYTNEKK
-891 QNQNSTPMDN
+891 NSTPIDN
-901 TSNKNTDFYSTNK
+901 SSNKTDFYSTNK
-914 NSIKKFTI
+914 TSIKKFTI

-931 TLNSNNNNNI
+931 TGTLNSNNNNS
-941 ANNININ
+941 
-948 NNIIFSDNKYSSK
+948 NNIIINSDNKYSSK
-961 TEKIRGREQKNSNM
+961 TENVKVVKNNM
-975 SINTINSGNETF
+975 SINTINSGNE
-987 SLNNYSS
+987 NYLVNTHIS
-994 NNNNNNNNNGIN
+994 NNNNNSNYNLN

-1011 YNPEKLKIKIIK
+1011 YFPEKLKIKIIK
-1023 GRIRKDKTGK
+1023 GRIRKDKSGK
-1033 PYLEYIINIDY
+1033 PYLEYIININY
-1044 DNVQNWNINRR
+1044 DNIKNWNINRR
-1055 FNQFTNLYKTLRSIS
+1055 FNQFTNLYKTLRTLSK
-1070 QENFDLPESSNIFSN
+1070 ENFELPESSNIFSN

-1123 FLELNHIYEL
+1123 FLELNHLYEL